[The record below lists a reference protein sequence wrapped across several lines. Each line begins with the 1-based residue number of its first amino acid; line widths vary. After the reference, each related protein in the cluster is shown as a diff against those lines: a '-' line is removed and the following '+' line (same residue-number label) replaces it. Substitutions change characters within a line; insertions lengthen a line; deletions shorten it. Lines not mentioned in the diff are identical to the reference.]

1 MEQKK
6 ITFNRDLNK
15 AMKFAS
21 QKALVENSDFIT
33 PEHLLYGMM
42 TLPQMQDL
50 MWSCNEAFDIDDFL
64 DELDEH
70 IEESTK
76 DDSQGAKP
84 NDICE
89 PSFQLQQVFTDAV
102 RQAIMAE
109 RKAIDMPM
117 AINAILC
124 LENSWAAYLLRKHA
138 NVEDFEIMT
147 GTEIH
152 FHEHSTGVEEDDDQY
167 SNGEGDNPF
176 GLFDD
181 DDEDLLF
188 GDEDDYSSPSHKN
201 DKWKK
206 YVTCINEHL
215 KDKNPLIG
223 REKELDRTI
232 QVLCRKDKN
241 NPLHIGEPGVG
252 KTALVYGVARRIEE
266 GKVPDR
272 LKGCNIYQLDM
283 GTLLAGTRFRGDM
296 EQRLKQIMEG
306 VTSEAHCIIY
316 LDEIHNIVG
325 AGKGAEGGS
334 DVSDLLKPY
343 LDDDRIRVIG
353 ATTYTEYNKNFT
365 RSVGMIRRFQTID
378 VEEPSIDEA
387 IHILKSLKPIYE
399 KYHHVKYDAAAIEY
413 AVTSSAKFI
422 TDRFLPDKAIDL
434 MDEAAAK
441 LRMERDSQ
449 PEELDEITR
458 RLRQLEIEREAIK
471 REGDEAKLD
480 ALNKEI
486 AELQERE
493 KNFRAKWEGEKEVL
507 AKIQQDKQQM
517 EQLKFE
523 AERAEREGD
532 YGRVA
537 EIRYGKLQQLQHD
550 IDAQQEQL
558 RSRQGAEAMVKEEV
572 TPDDIADVVARWTG
586 IPVTR
591 MLQSEREKLLHLE
604 DELHRRVVGQDEA
617 IQAVADAVR
626 RSRAG
631 LQDPK
636 RPIGSFIFLG
646 TTGVGKTEL
655 AKALADYLFNDENM
669 MTRIDMSEYQEKF
682 SVSRLVGAPPGYVG
696 YEEGG
701 QLTEAVRRKPY
712 SVVLFDEI
720 EKAHPDVFNI
730 LLQVLDDGRLTDNKG
745 RTVNFKNTII
755 IMTSNMGSQLIQQK
769 FEAIA
774 RKSADERERII
785 DETKGEVLEMLKK
798 TIRPEFLNR
807 IDDIIM
813 FEPLTQPQIE
823 QIVRLQVNGIE
834 RLLKDQDVHIEVSD
848 AAVKLVAKAG
858 FDPEFGARPV
868 KRALQRLLLNDLSK
882 ALLAGTVDKTRPI
895 RVDVDGD
902 ALRFS
907 NAD

>member
-15 AMKFAS
+15 AMKYAS

-50 MWSCNEAFDIDDFL
+50 MWSCNEAFDLDDFL

-152 FHEHSTGVEEDDDQY
+152 FHERSTGVEEDDDQY
-167 SNGEGDNPF
+167 SNGEGGDNPF

-188 GDEDDYSSPSHKN
+188 GDEDDFSSPSHKN

-215 KDKNPLIG
+215 AEKNPLIG
-223 REKELDRTI
+223 RERELDRTI

-252 KTALVYGVARRIEE
+252 KSALVYGVARRIEE
-266 GKVPDR
+266 DKVPDR

-422 TDRFLPDKAIDL
+422 TDRFLPDKAIDII
-434 MDEAAAK
+434 DEAGAQAE
-441 LRMERDSQ
+441 MEGKKYKKIGKKQ
-449 PEELDEITR
+449 
-458 RLRQLEIEREAIK
+458 
-471 REGDEAKLD
+471 
-480 ALNKEI
+480 I
-486 AELQERE
+486 A
-493 KNFRAKWEGEKEVL
+493 EVL
-507 AKIQQDKQQM
+507 AK
-517 EQLKFE
+517 
-523 AERAEREGD
+523 
-532 YGRVA
+532 VA
-537 EIRYGKLQQLQHD
+537 K
-550 IDAQQEQL
+550 IDALAIKQDDNKNLASLE
-558 RSRQGAEAMVKEEV
+558 SRMK
-572 TPDDIADVVARWTG
+572 DV
-586 IPVTR
+586 IY
-591 MLQSEREKLLHLE
+591 
-604 DELHRRVVGQDEA
+604 GQDRA
-617 IQAVADAVR
+617 IQTVVEAVQL
-626 RSRAG
+626 SKAG
-631 LQDPK
+631 LTDENKPLASLLFVG
-636 RPIGSFIFLG
+636 P
-646 TTGVGKTEL
+646 TGVGKTEVAKML
-655 AKALADYLFNDENM
+655 AQELGVKLVRF
-669 MTRIDMSEYQEKF
+669 DMSEYVEKHT
-682 SVSRLVGAPPGYVG
+682 VAKLIGAPAGYVG
-696 YEEGG
+696 YDDGG
-701 QLTEAVRRKPY
+701 LLTDAVRKSPDC
-712 SVVLFDEI
+712 VLLLDEI
-720 EKAHPDVFNI
+720 EKAHSDIFNI
-730 LLQVLDDGRLTDNKG
+730 LLQVMDYGVLTDSKG
-745 RTVNFKNTII
+745 RKAHFKNVIL
-755 IMTSNMGSQLIQQK
+755 IMTSNAGAQYASQASMGFASTASAGSAMLKQVKHTFKPEFINRLNEIVVFNDMDEQMAKLILGKKLRELNAKLAAKSVSITLSDEAHQHLLKSGYSKEYGAREMDRVIQQQLK
-769 FEAIA
+769 TMLMRGILFG
-774 RKSADERERII
+774 K
-785 DETKGEVLEMLKK
+785 LKK
-798 TIRPEFLNR
+798 GGE
-807 IDDIIM
+807 
-813 FEPLTQPQIE
+813 
-823 QIVRLQVNGIE
+823 
-834 RLLKDQDVHIEVSD
+834 
-848 AAVKLVAKAG
+848 A
-858 FDPEFGARPV
+858 
-868 KRALQRLLLNDLSK
+868 
-882 ALLAGTVDKTRPI
+882 TVDLQNGTLTIKQ
-895 RVDVDGD
+895 
-902 ALRFS
+902 S
-907 NAD
+907 

>member
-50 MWSCNEAFDIDDFL
+50 MWSCNEAFDLDDFL

-147 GTEIH
+147 ATEIH
-152 FHEHSTGVEEDDDQY
+152 FHERSTGVEEDDDQY
-167 SNGEGDNPF
+167 SNGEGDGNPF

-181 DDEDLLF
+181 DDEDLPF
-188 GDEDDYSSPSHKN
+188 GDEDDFSSPSHKN

-215 KDKNPLIG
+215 AEKNPLIG
-223 REKELDRTI
+223 RERELDRTI

-422 TDRFLPDKAIDL
+422 TDRFLPDKAIDII
-434 MDEAAAK
+434 DEAGAQAE
-441 LRMERDSQ
+441 MEGKKYKKIGKKQ
-449 PEELDEITR
+449 
-458 RLRQLEIEREAIK
+458 
-471 REGDEAKLD
+471 
-480 ALNKEI
+480 I
-486 AELQERE
+486 A
-493 KNFRAKWEGEKEVL
+493 EVL
-507 AKIQQDKQQM
+507 AK
-517 EQLKFE
+517 
-523 AERAEREGD
+523 
-532 YGRVA
+532 VA
-537 EIRYGKLQQLQHD
+537 K
-550 IDAQQEQL
+550 IDALAIKQDDNKNLASLE
-558 RSRQGAEAMVKEEV
+558 SRMK
-572 TPDDIADVVARWTG
+572 DV
-586 IPVTR
+586 IY
-591 MLQSEREKLLHLE
+591 
-604 DELHRRVVGQDEA
+604 GQDRA
-617 IQAVADAVR
+617 IQTVVEAVQL
-626 RSRAG
+626 SKAG
-631 LQDPK
+631 LTDENKPLASLLFVG
-636 RPIGSFIFLG
+636 P
-646 TTGVGKTEL
+646 TGVGKTEVAKML
-655 AKALADYLFNDENM
+655 AQELGVKLVRF
-669 MTRIDMSEYQEKF
+669 DMSEYVEKHT
-682 SVSRLVGAPPGYVG
+682 VAKLIGAPAGYVG
-696 YEEGG
+696 YDDGG
-701 QLTEAVRRKPY
+701 LLTDAVRKSPDC
-712 SVVLFDEI
+712 VLLLDEI
-720 EKAHPDVFNI
+720 EKAHSDIFNI
-730 LLQVLDDGRLTDNKG
+730 LLQVMDYGVLTDSKG
-745 RTVNFKNTII
+745 RKAHFKNVIL
-755 IMTSNMGSQLIQQK
+755 IMTSNAGAQYASQASVGFASTATAGSAMLKQVKHTFKPEFINRLNEIVVFNDMDEQMAKLILGKKLRELNAKLAAKSVSITLTDEAHQHLLKSGYSKEYGAREMDRVIQQQLK
-769 FEAIA
+769 TMLM
-774 RKSADERERII
+774 REILFG
-785 DETKGEVLEMLKK
+785 KLKK
-798 TIRPEFLNR
+798 GGE
-807 IDDIIM
+807 
-813 FEPLTQPQIE
+813 
-823 QIVRLQVNGIE
+823 
-834 RLLKDQDVHIEVSD
+834 
-848 AAVKLVAKAG
+848 A
-858 FDPEFGARPV
+858 
-868 KRALQRLLLNDLSK
+868 
-882 ALLAGTVDKTRPI
+882 TVDLQNGTLTIKQ
-895 RVDVDGD
+895 
-902 ALRFS
+902 S
-907 NAD
+907 

>member
-15 AMKFAS
+15 AMKYAS

-50 MWSCNEAFDIDDFL
+50 MWSCNEAFDLDDFL

-215 KDKNPLIG
+215 AEKNPLIG
-223 REKELDRTI
+223 RERELDRTI

-365 RSVGMIRRFQTID
+365 RNVGMIRRFQTID

-422 TDRFLPDKAIDL
+422 TDRFLPDKAIDII
-434 MDEAAAK
+434 DEAGAQAE
-441 LRMERDSQ
+441 MEGKKYKKIGKKQ
-449 PEELDEITR
+449 
-458 RLRQLEIEREAIK
+458 
-471 REGDEAKLD
+471 
-480 ALNKEI
+480 I
-486 AELQERE
+486 A
-493 KNFRAKWEGEKEVL
+493 EVL
-507 AKIQQDKQQM
+507 AK
-517 EQLKFE
+517 
-523 AERAEREGD
+523 
-532 YGRVA
+532 VA
-537 EIRYGKLQQLQHD
+537 K
-550 IDAQQEQL
+550 IDALAIKQDDNKNLASLE
-558 RSRQGAEAMVKEEV
+558 SRMK
-572 TPDDIADVVARWTG
+572 DV
-586 IPVTR
+586 IY
-591 MLQSEREKLLHLE
+591 
-604 DELHRRVVGQDEA
+604 GQDRA
-617 IQAVADAVR
+617 IQTVVEAVQL
-626 RSRAG
+626 SKAG
-631 LQDPK
+631 LTDENKPLASLLFVG
-636 RPIGSFIFLG
+636 P
-646 TTGVGKTEL
+646 TGVGKTEVAKML
-655 AKALADYLFNDENM
+655 AQELGVKLVRF
-669 MTRIDMSEYQEKF
+669 DMSEYVEKHT
-682 SVSRLVGAPPGYVG
+682 VAKLIGAPAGYVG
-696 YEEGG
+696 YDDGG
-701 QLTEAVRRKPY
+701 LLTDAVRKSPDC
-712 SVVLFDEI
+712 VLLLDEI
-720 EKAHPDVFNI
+720 EKAHSDIFNI
-730 LLQVLDDGRLTDNKG
+730 LLQVMDYGVLTDSKG
-745 RTVNFKNTII
+745 RKAHFKNVIL
-755 IMTSNMGSQLIQQK
+755 IMTSNAGAQYASQASVGFASTATAGSAMLKQVKHTFKPEFINRLNEIVVFNDMDEQMAKLILGKKLRELNAKLATKSVSITLTDEAHQHLLKSGYSKEYGAREMDRVIQQQLK
-769 FEAIA
+769 TMLM
-774 RKSADERERII
+774 REILFG
-785 DETKGEVLEMLKK
+785 KLKK
-798 TIRPEFLNR
+798 GGE
-807 IDDIIM
+807 
-813 FEPLTQPQIE
+813 
-823 QIVRLQVNGIE
+823 
-834 RLLKDQDVHIEVSD
+834 
-848 AAVKLVAKAG
+848 A
-858 FDPEFGARPV
+858 
-868 KRALQRLLLNDLSK
+868 
-882 ALLAGTVDKTRPI
+882 TVDLQNGTLTIKQ
-895 RVDVDGD
+895 
-902 ALRFS
+902 S
-907 NAD
+907 

>member
-50 MWSCNEAFDIDDFL
+50 MWSCNEAFDLDDFL

-147 GTEIH
+147 ATEIH
-152 FHEHSTGVEEDDDQY
+152 FHERSTGVEEDDDQY

-188 GDEDDYSSPSHKN
+188 GDEDDFSSPSHKN

-215 KDKNPLIG
+215 AEKNPLIG

-422 TDRFLPDKAIDL
+422 TDRFLPDKAIDII
-434 MDEAAAK
+434 DEAGAQAE
-441 LRMERDSQ
+441 MEGKKYKKIGKKQ
-449 PEELDEITR
+449 
-458 RLRQLEIEREAIK
+458 
-471 REGDEAKLD
+471 
-480 ALNKEI
+480 I
-486 AELQERE
+486 A
-493 KNFRAKWEGEKEVL
+493 EVL
-507 AKIQQDKQQM
+507 AK
-517 EQLKFE
+517 
-523 AERAEREGD
+523 
-532 YGRVA
+532 VA
-537 EIRYGKLQQLQHD
+537 K
-550 IDAQQEQL
+550 IDALAIKQDDNKNLASLE
-558 RSRQGAEAMVKEEV
+558 SRMK
-572 TPDDIADVVARWTG
+572 DV
-586 IPVTR
+586 IY
-591 MLQSEREKLLHLE
+591 
-604 DELHRRVVGQDEA
+604 GQDRA
-617 IQAVADAVR
+617 IQTVVEAVQL
-626 RSRAG
+626 SKAG
-631 LQDPK
+631 LTDENKPLASLLFVG
-636 RPIGSFIFLG
+636 P
-646 TTGVGKTEL
+646 TGVGKTEVAKML
-655 AKALADYLFNDENM
+655 AQELGVKLVRF
-669 MTRIDMSEYQEKF
+669 DMSEYVEKHT
-682 SVSRLVGAPPGYVG
+682 VAKLIGAPAGYVG
-696 YEEGG
+696 YDDGG
-701 QLTEAVRRKPY
+701 LLTDAVRKSPDC
-712 SVVLFDEI
+712 VLLLDEI
-720 EKAHPDVFNI
+720 EKAHSDIFNI
-730 LLQVLDDGRLTDNKG
+730 LLQVMDYGVLTDSKG
-745 RTVNFKNTII
+745 HKAHFKNVIL
-755 IMTSNMGSQLIQQK
+755 IMTSNAGAQCAAQASVGFASAASAGSAMLKQVKHTFKPEFISRLNEIVVFNDMDEQMAKLILGKKLREINAKLAAKSVSITLTDEAHQHLLKSGYSKEYGARDMDRVIQQQLK
-769 FEAIA
+769 TMLM
-774 RKSADERERII
+774 REILFG
-785 DETKGEVLEMLKK
+785 KLKK
-798 TIRPEFLNR
+798 GGE
-807 IDDIIM
+807 
-813 FEPLTQPQIE
+813 
-823 QIVRLQVNGIE
+823 
-834 RLLKDQDVHIEVSD
+834 
-848 AAVKLVAKAG
+848 A
-858 FDPEFGARPV
+858 
-868 KRALQRLLLNDLSK
+868 
-882 ALLAGTVDKTRPI
+882 TVDLQNGTLTIKQ
-895 RVDVDGD
+895 
-902 ALRFS
+902 S
-907 NAD
+907 

>member
-50 MWSCNEAFDIDDFL
+50 MWSCNEAFDLDDFL

-147 GTEIH
+147 ATEIH
-152 FHEHSTGVEEDDDQY
+152 FHERSTGVEEDDDQY

-188 GDEDDYSSPSHKN
+188 GDEDDFSSPSHKN

-215 KDKNPLIG
+215 AEKNPLIG

-422 TDRFLPDKAIDL
+422 TDRFLPDKAIDII
-434 MDEAAAK
+434 DEAGAQAE
-441 LRMERDSQ
+441 MEGKKYKKIGKKQ
-449 PEELDEITR
+449 
-458 RLRQLEIEREAIK
+458 
-471 REGDEAKLD
+471 
-480 ALNKEI
+480 I
-486 AELQERE
+486 A
-493 KNFRAKWEGEKEVL
+493 EVL
-507 AKIQQDKQQM
+507 AK
-517 EQLKFE
+517 
-523 AERAEREGD
+523 
-532 YGRVA
+532 VA
-537 EIRYGKLQQLQHD
+537 K
-550 IDAQQEQL
+550 IDALAIKQDDNKNLASLE
-558 RSRQGAEAMVKEEV
+558 SRMK
-572 TPDDIADVVARWTG
+572 DV
-586 IPVTR
+586 IY
-591 MLQSEREKLLHLE
+591 
-604 DELHRRVVGQDEA
+604 GQDRA
-617 IQAVADAVR
+617 IQTVVEAVQL
-626 RSRAG
+626 SKAG
-631 LQDPK
+631 LTDENKPLASLLFVG
-636 RPIGSFIFLG
+636 P
-646 TTGVGKTEL
+646 TGVGKTEVAKML
-655 AKALADYLFNDENM
+655 AQELGVKLVRF
-669 MTRIDMSEYQEKF
+669 DMSEYVEKHT
-682 SVSRLVGAPPGYVG
+682 VAKLIGAPAGYVG
-696 YEEGG
+696 YDDGG
-701 QLTEAVRRKPY
+701 LLTDAVRKSPDC
-712 SVVLFDEI
+712 VLLLDEI
-720 EKAHPDVFNI
+720 EKAHSDIFNI
-730 LLQVLDDGRLTDNKG
+730 LLQVMDYGVLTDSKG
-745 RTVNFKNTII
+745 RKAHFKNVIL
-755 IMTSNMGSQLIQQK
+755 IMTSNAGAQYASQASVGFASTASAGSAMLKQVKHTFKPEFINRLNEIVVFNDMDEQMAKLILGKKLRELNAKLAAKSVSIALTDEAHQHLLKSGYSKEYGARKMDRVIQQQLK
-769 FEAIA
+769 TMLM
-774 RKSADERERII
+774 REILFG
-785 DETKGEVLEMLKK
+785 KLKK
-798 TIRPEFLNR
+798 GGEATV
-807 IDDIIM
+807 D
-813 FEPLTQPQIE
+813 
-823 QIVRLQVNGIE
+823 LQNGI
-834 RLLKDQDVHIEVSD
+834 LTIKQS
-848 AAVKLVAKAG
+848 
-858 FDPEFGARPV
+858 
-868 KRALQRLLLNDLSK
+868 
-882 ALLAGTVDKTRPI
+882 
-895 RVDVDGD
+895 
-902 ALRFS
+902 
-907 NAD
+907 

>member
-15 AMKFAS
+15 AMKYAS

-50 MWSCNEAFDIDDFL
+50 MWSCNEAFDLDDFL

-147 GTEIH
+147 ATEIH
-152 FHEHSTGVEEDDDQY
+152 FHERSTGVEEDDDQY

-188 GDEDDYSSPSHKN
+188 GDEDDFSSPSHKN

-215 KDKNPLIG
+215 AEKNPLIG

-422 TDRFLPDKAIDL
+422 TDRFLPDKAIDII
-434 MDEAAAK
+434 DEAGAQAE
-441 LRMERDSQ
+441 MEGKKYKKIGKKQ
-449 PEELDEITR
+449 
-458 RLRQLEIEREAIK
+458 
-471 REGDEAKLD
+471 
-480 ALNKEI
+480 I
-486 AELQERE
+486 A
-493 KNFRAKWEGEKEVL
+493 EVL
-507 AKIQQDKQQM
+507 AK
-517 EQLKFE
+517 
-523 AERAEREGD
+523 
-532 YGRVA
+532 VA
-537 EIRYGKLQQLQHD
+537 K
-550 IDAQQEQL
+550 IDALAIKQDDNKNLASLE
-558 RSRQGAEAMVKEEV
+558 SRMK
-572 TPDDIADVVARWTG
+572 DV
-586 IPVTR
+586 IY
-591 MLQSEREKLLHLE
+591 
-604 DELHRRVVGQDEA
+604 GQDRA
-617 IQAVADAVR
+617 IQTVVEAVQL
-626 RSRAG
+626 SKAG
-631 LQDPK
+631 LTDENKPLASLLFVG
-636 RPIGSFIFLG
+636 P
-646 TTGVGKTEL
+646 TGVGKTEVAKML
-655 AKALADYLFNDENM
+655 AQELGVKLVRF
-669 MTRIDMSEYQEKF
+669 DMSEYVEKHT
-682 SVSRLVGAPPGYVG
+682 VAKLIGAPAGYVG
-696 YEEGG
+696 YDDGG
-701 QLTEAVRRKPY
+701 LLTDAVRKSPDC
-712 SVVLFDEI
+712 VLLLDEI
-720 EKAHPDVFNI
+720 EKAHSDIFNI
-730 LLQVLDDGRLTDNKG
+730 LLQVMDYGVLTDSKG
-745 RTVNFKNTII
+745 RKAHFKNVIL
-755 IMTSNMGSQLIQQK
+755 IMTSNAGAQYASQATVGFASTATAGSAMLKQVKHTFKPEFINRLNEIVVFNDMDEQMAKLILGKKLRELNAKLAAKSVSITLTDEAHQHLLKSGYSKEYGAREMDRVIQQQLK
-769 FEAIA
+769 TMLM
-774 RKSADERERII
+774 REILFG
-785 DETKGEVLEMLKK
+785 KLKK
-798 TIRPEFLNR
+798 GGE
-807 IDDIIM
+807 
-813 FEPLTQPQIE
+813 
-823 QIVRLQVNGIE
+823 
-834 RLLKDQDVHIEVSD
+834 
-848 AAVKLVAKAG
+848 A
-858 FDPEFGARPV
+858 
-868 KRALQRLLLNDLSK
+868 
-882 ALLAGTVDKTRPI
+882 TVDLQNGTLTIKQ
-895 RVDVDGD
+895 
-902 ALRFS
+902 S
-907 NAD
+907 

>member
-50 MWSCNEAFDIDDFL
+50 MWSCNEAFDLDDFL

-152 FHEHSTGVEEDDDQY
+152 FHERSTGVEEDDDQY

-188 GDEDDYSSPSHKN
+188 GDEDDFSSPSHKN

-215 KDKNPLIG
+215 AEKNPLIG

-252 KTALVYGVARRIEE
+252 KTALAYGVARRIEE

-422 TDRFLPDKAIDL
+422 TDRFLPDKAIDII
-434 MDEAAAK
+434 DEAGAQAE
-441 LRMERDSQ
+441 MEGKKYKKIGKKQ
-449 PEELDEITR
+449 
-458 RLRQLEIEREAIK
+458 
-471 REGDEAKLD
+471 
-480 ALNKEI
+480 I
-486 AELQERE
+486 A
-493 KNFRAKWEGEKEVL
+493 EVL
-507 AKIQQDKQQM
+507 AK
-517 EQLKFE
+517 
-523 AERAEREGD
+523 
-532 YGRVA
+532 VA
-537 EIRYGKLQQLQHD
+537 K
-550 IDAQQEQL
+550 IDALAIKQDDNKNLASLE
-558 RSRQGAEAMVKEEV
+558 SRMK
-572 TPDDIADVVARWTG
+572 DV
-586 IPVTR
+586 IY
-591 MLQSEREKLLHLE
+591 
-604 DELHRRVVGQDEA
+604 GQDRA
-617 IQAVADAVR
+617 IQTVVEAVQL
-626 RSRAG
+626 SKAG
-631 LQDPK
+631 LTDENKPLASLLFVG
-636 RPIGSFIFLG
+636 P
-646 TTGVGKTEL
+646 TGVGKTEVAKML
-655 AKALADYLFNDENM
+655 AQELGVKLVRF
-669 MTRIDMSEYQEKF
+669 DMSEYVEKHT
-682 SVSRLVGAPPGYVG
+682 VAKLIGAPAGYVG
-696 YEEGG
+696 YDDGG
-701 QLTEAVRRKPY
+701 LLTDAVRKSPDC
-712 SVVLFDEI
+712 VLLLDEI
-720 EKAHPDVFNI
+720 EKAHSDIFNI
-730 LLQVLDDGRLTDNKG
+730 LLQVMDYGVLTDSKG
-745 RTVNFKNTII
+745 RKAHFKNVIL
-755 IMTSNMGSQLIQQK
+755 IMTSNAGAQYASQASVGFASTATAGSAMLKQVKHTFKPEFINRLNEIVVFNDMDEQMAKLILGKKLRELNAKLAAKSVSITLTDEAHQHLLKSGYSKEYGAREMDRVIQQQLK
-769 FEAIA
+769 TMLM
-774 RKSADERERII
+774 REILFG
-785 DETKGEVLEMLKK
+785 KLKK
-798 TIRPEFLNR
+798 GGE
-807 IDDIIM
+807 
-813 FEPLTQPQIE
+813 
-823 QIVRLQVNGIE
+823 
-834 RLLKDQDVHIEVSD
+834 
-848 AAVKLVAKAG
+848 A
-858 FDPEFGARPV
+858 
-868 KRALQRLLLNDLSK
+868 
-882 ALLAGTVDKTRPI
+882 TVDLQNGTLTIKQ
-895 RVDVDGD
+895 
-902 ALRFS
+902 S
-907 NAD
+907 

>member
-152 FHEHSTGVEEDDDQY
+152 FHERSTGVEEDDDQY

-215 KDKNPLIG
+215 AEKNPLIG

-422 TDRFLPDKAIDL
+422 TDRFLPDKAIDII
-434 MDEAAAK
+434 DEAGAQAE
-441 LRMERDSQ
+441 MEGKKYKKIGKKQ
-449 PEELDEITR
+449 
-458 RLRQLEIEREAIK
+458 
-471 REGDEAKLD
+471 
-480 ALNKEI
+480 I
-486 AELQERE
+486 A
-493 KNFRAKWEGEKEVL
+493 EVL
-507 AKIQQDKQQM
+507 AK
-517 EQLKFE
+517 
-523 AERAEREGD
+523 
-532 YGRVA
+532 VA
-537 EIRYGKLQQLQHD
+537 K
-550 IDAQQEQL
+550 IDALAIKQDDNKNLASLE
-558 RSRQGAEAMVKEEV
+558 SRMK
-572 TPDDIADVVARWTG
+572 DV
-586 IPVTR
+586 IY
-591 MLQSEREKLLHLE
+591 
-604 DELHRRVVGQDEA
+604 GQDRA
-617 IQAVADAVR
+617 IQTVVEAVQL
-626 RSRAG
+626 SKAG
-631 LQDPK
+631 LTDENKPLASLLFVG
-636 RPIGSFIFLG
+636 P
-646 TTGVGKTEL
+646 TGVGKTEVAKML
-655 AKALADYLFNDENM
+655 AQELGVKLVRF
-669 MTRIDMSEYQEKF
+669 DMSEYVEKHT
-682 SVSRLVGAPPGYVG
+682 VAKLIGAPAGYVG
-696 YEEGG
+696 YDDGG
-701 QLTEAVRRKPY
+701 LLTDAVRKSPDC
-712 SVVLFDEI
+712 VLLLDEI
-720 EKAHPDVFNI
+720 EKAHSDIFNI
-730 LLQVLDDGRLTDNKG
+730 LLQVMDYGVLTDSKG
-745 RTVNFKNTII
+745 RKAHFKNVIL
-755 IMTSNMGSQLIQQK
+755 IMTSNAGAQYASQASVGFASTATAGSAMLKQVKHTFKPEFINRLNEIVVFNDMDEQMAKLILGKKLRELNAKLAAKSVSITLTDEAHQHLLKSGYSKEYGAREMDRVIQQQLK
-769 FEAIA
+769 TMLM
-774 RKSADERERII
+774 REILFG
-785 DETKGEVLEMLKK
+785 KLKK
-798 TIRPEFLNR
+798 GGE
-807 IDDIIM
+807 
-813 FEPLTQPQIE
+813 
-823 QIVRLQVNGIE
+823 
-834 RLLKDQDVHIEVSD
+834 
-848 AAVKLVAKAG
+848 A
-858 FDPEFGARPV
+858 
-868 KRALQRLLLNDLSK
+868 
-882 ALLAGTVDKTRPI
+882 TVDLQNGTLTIKQ
-895 RVDVDGD
+895 
-902 ALRFS
+902 S
-907 NAD
+907 

>member
-50 MWSCNEAFDIDDFL
+50 MWSCNEAFDLDDFL

-152 FHEHSTGVEEDDDQY
+152 FHERSTGVEEDDDQY

-188 GDEDDYSSPSHKN
+188 GDEDDFSSPSHKN

-215 KDKNPLIG
+215 AEKNPLIG

-272 LKGCNIYQLDM
+272 LKGCKIYQLDM

-422 TDRFLPDKAIDL
+422 TDRFLPDKAIDII
-434 MDEAAAK
+434 DEAGAQAE
-441 LRMERDSQ
+441 MEGKKYKKIGKKQ
-449 PEELDEITR
+449 
-458 RLRQLEIEREAIK
+458 
-471 REGDEAKLD
+471 
-480 ALNKEI
+480 I
-486 AELQERE
+486 A
-493 KNFRAKWEGEKEVL
+493 EVL
-507 AKIQQDKQQM
+507 AK
-517 EQLKFE
+517 
-523 AERAEREGD
+523 
-532 YGRVA
+532 VA
-537 EIRYGKLQQLQHD
+537 K
-550 IDAQQEQL
+550 IDALAIKQDDNKNLASLE
-558 RSRQGAEAMVKEEV
+558 SRMKSV
-572 TPDDIADVVARWTG
+572 IY
-586 IPVTR
+586 
-591 MLQSEREKLLHLE
+591 
-604 DELHRRVVGQDEA
+604 GQDRA
-617 IQAVADAVR
+617 IQTVVEAVQL
-626 RSRAG
+626 SKAG
-631 LQDPK
+631 LTDENKPLASLLFVG
-636 RPIGSFIFLG
+636 P
-646 TTGVGKTEL
+646 TGVGKTEVAKML
-655 AKALADYLFNDENM
+655 AQELGVKLVRF
-669 MTRIDMSEYQEKF
+669 DMSEYVEKHT
-682 SVSRLVGAPPGYVG
+682 VAKLIGAPAGYVG
-696 YEEGG
+696 YDDGG
-701 QLTEAVRRKPY
+701 LLTDAVRKSPDC
-712 SVVLFDEI
+712 VLLLDEI
-720 EKAHPDVFNI
+720 EKAHSDIFNI
-730 LLQVLDDGRLTDNKG
+730 LLQVMDYGVLTDSKG
-745 RTVNFKNTII
+745 RKAHFKNVIL
-755 IMTSNMGSQLIQQK
+755 IMTSNAGAQYASQASVGFASTATAGSAMLKQVKHTFKPEFINRLNEIVVFNDMDEQMAKLILGKKLRELNAKLAAKSVSITLTDEAHQHLLKSGYSKEYGAREMDRVIQQQLK
-769 FEAIA
+769 TMLM
-774 RKSADERERII
+774 REILFG
-785 DETKGEVLEMLKK
+785 KLKK
-798 TIRPEFLNR
+798 GGE
-807 IDDIIM
+807 
-813 FEPLTQPQIE
+813 
-823 QIVRLQVNGIE
+823 
-834 RLLKDQDVHIEVSD
+834 
-848 AAVKLVAKAG
+848 A
-858 FDPEFGARPV
+858 
-868 KRALQRLLLNDLSK
+868 
-882 ALLAGTVDKTRPI
+882 TVDLQNGTLTIKQ
-895 RVDVDGD
+895 
-902 ALRFS
+902 S
-907 NAD
+907 

>member
-50 MWSCNEAFDIDDFL
+50 MWSCNEAFDLDEFL

-124 LENSWAAYLLRKHA
+124 LDNSWAAYLLRKHA

-147 GTEIH
+147 ATEIH
-152 FHEHSTGVEEDDDQY
+152 FHERSTGVEGDDDQY

-181 DDEDLLF
+181 DDEDLPF

-215 KDKNPLIG
+215 AEKNPLIG
-223 REKELDRTI
+223 RERELDRTI

-266 GKVPDR
+266 DKVPDR
-272 LKGCNIYQLDM
+272 LKGCKIYQLDM

-422 TDRFLPDKAIDL
+422 TDRFLPDKAIDII
-434 MDEAAAK
+434 DEAGAQAE
-441 LRMERDSQ
+441 MEGKKYKKIGKKQ
-449 PEELDEITR
+449 
-458 RLRQLEIEREAIK
+458 
-471 REGDEAKLD
+471 
-480 ALNKEI
+480 I
-486 AELQERE
+486 A
-493 KNFRAKWEGEKEVL
+493 EVL
-507 AKIQQDKQQM
+507 AK
-517 EQLKFE
+517 
-523 AERAEREGD
+523 
-532 YGRVA
+532 VA
-537 EIRYGKLQQLQHD
+537 K
-550 IDAQQEQL
+550 IDALAIKQDDNKNLASLE
-558 RSRQGAEAMVKEEV
+558 SRMK
-572 TPDDIADVVARWTG
+572 DV
-586 IPVTR
+586 IY
-591 MLQSEREKLLHLE
+591 
-604 DELHRRVVGQDEA
+604 GQDRA
-617 IQAVADAVR
+617 IQTVVEAVQL
-626 RSRAG
+626 SKAG
-631 LQDPK
+631 LTDENKPLASLLFVG
-636 RPIGSFIFLG
+636 P
-646 TTGVGKTEL
+646 TGVGKTEVAKTL
-655 AKALADYLFNDENM
+655 AQELGVKLVRF
-669 MTRIDMSEYQEKF
+669 DMSEYVEKHT
-682 SVSRLVGAPPGYVG
+682 VAKLIGAPAGYVG
-696 YEEGG
+696 YDDGG
-701 QLTEAVRRKPY
+701 LLTDAVRKSPDC
-712 SVVLFDEI
+712 VLLLDEI
-720 EKAHPDVFNI
+720 EKAHSDIFNI
-730 LLQVLDDGRLTDNKG
+730 LLQVMDYGVLTDSKG
-745 RTVNFKNTII
+745 RKAHFKNVIL
-755 IMTSNMGSQLIQQK
+755 IMTSNAGAQYASQASVGFASTATAGSAMLKQVKQTFKPEFINRLNEIVVFNDMDEQMAKLILGKKLRELNAKLAAKSVSITLTDEAHQHLLKSGYSKEYGAREMDRVIQQQLK
-769 FEAIA
+769 TMLM
-774 RKSADERERII
+774 REILFG
-785 DETKGEVLEMLKK
+785 KLKK
-798 TIRPEFLNR
+798 GGE
-807 IDDIIM
+807 
-813 FEPLTQPQIE
+813 
-823 QIVRLQVNGIE
+823 
-834 RLLKDQDVHIEVSD
+834 
-848 AAVKLVAKAG
+848 A
-858 FDPEFGARPV
+858 
-868 KRALQRLLLNDLSK
+868 
-882 ALLAGTVDKTRPI
+882 TVDLQNGTLTIKQ
-895 RVDVDGD
+895 
-902 ALRFS
+902 S
-907 NAD
+907 

>member
-50 MWSCNEAFDIDDFL
+50 MWSCNEAFDLDDFL

-147 GTEIH
+147 ATEIH
-152 FHEHSTGVEEDDDQY
+152 FHERSTGVEEDDDQY

-188 GDEDDYSSPSHKN
+188 GDEDDYSSPSRKN

-215 KDKNPLIG
+215 AEKNPLIG

-422 TDRFLPDKAIDL
+422 TDRFLPDKAIDII
-434 MDEAAAK
+434 DEAGAQAE
-441 LRMERDSQ
+441 MEGKKYKKIGKKQ
-449 PEELDEITR
+449 
-458 RLRQLEIEREAIK
+458 
-471 REGDEAKLD
+471 
-480 ALNKEI
+480 I
-486 AELQERE
+486 A
-493 KNFRAKWEGEKEVL
+493 EVL
-507 AKIQQDKQQM
+507 AK
-517 EQLKFE
+517 
-523 AERAEREGD
+523 
-532 YGRVA
+532 VA
-537 EIRYGKLQQLQHD
+537 K
-550 IDAQQEQL
+550 IDALAIKQDDNKNLASLE
-558 RSRQGAEAMVKEEV
+558 SRMK
-572 TPDDIADVVARWTG
+572 DV
-586 IPVTR
+586 IY
-591 MLQSEREKLLHLE
+591 
-604 DELHRRVVGQDEA
+604 GQDRA
-617 IQAVADAVR
+617 IQTVVEAVQL
-626 RSRAG
+626 SKAG
-631 LQDPK
+631 LTDENKPLASLLFVG
-636 RPIGSFIFLG
+636 P
-646 TTGVGKTEL
+646 TGVGKTEVAKML
-655 AKALADYLFNDENM
+655 AQELGVKLVRF
-669 MTRIDMSEYQEKF
+669 DMSEYVEKHT
-682 SVSRLVGAPPGYVG
+682 VAKLIGAPAGYVG
-696 YEEGG
+696 YDDGG
-701 QLTEAVRRKPY
+701 LLTDAVRKSPDC
-712 SVVLFDEI
+712 VLLLDEI
-720 EKAHPDVFNI
+720 EKAHSDIFNI
-730 LLQVLDDGRLTDNKG
+730 LLQVMDYGVLTDSKG
-745 RTVNFKNTII
+745 RKAHFKNVIL
-755 IMTSNMGSQLIQQK
+755 IMTSNAGAQYASQASMGFASTATAGSAMLKQVKHTFKPEFINRLNEIVVFNDMDEQMAKLILGKKLRELNAKLAAKSVSIALTDEAHQHLLKSGYSKEYGAREMDRVIQQQLK
-769 FEAIA
+769 TMLM
-774 RKSADERERII
+774 REILFG
-785 DETKGEVLEMLKK
+785 KLKK
-798 TIRPEFLNR
+798 GGE
-807 IDDIIM
+807 
-813 FEPLTQPQIE
+813 
-823 QIVRLQVNGIE
+823 
-834 RLLKDQDVHIEVSD
+834 
-848 AAVKLVAKAG
+848 A
-858 FDPEFGARPV
+858 
-868 KRALQRLLLNDLSK
+868 
-882 ALLAGTVDKTRPI
+882 TVDLQNGTLTIKQ
-895 RVDVDGD
+895 
-902 ALRFS
+902 S
-907 NAD
+907 

>member
-50 MWSCNEAFDIDDFL
+50 MWSCNEAFDLDDFL

-152 FHEHSTGVEEDDDQY
+152 FHERSTGVEEDDQY

-188 GDEDDYSSPSHKN
+188 GDEDDFSSPSHKN

-215 KDKNPLIG
+215 AEKNPLIG
-223 REKELDRTI
+223 RERELDRTI

-399 KYHHVKYDAAAIEY
+399 KYHHVKYDDAAIEY

-422 TDRFLPDKAIDL
+422 TDRFLPDKAIDII
-434 MDEAAAK
+434 DEAGAQAE
-441 LRMERDSQ
+441 MEGKKYKKIGKKQ
-449 PEELDEITR
+449 
-458 RLRQLEIEREAIK
+458 
-471 REGDEAKLD
+471 
-480 ALNKEI
+480 I
-486 AELQERE
+486 A
-493 KNFRAKWEGEKEVL
+493 EVL
-507 AKIQQDKQQM
+507 AK
-517 EQLKFE
+517 
-523 AERAEREGD
+523 
-532 YGRVA
+532 VA
-537 EIRYGKLQQLQHD
+537 K
-550 IDAQQEQL
+550 IDALAIKQDDNKNLASLE
-558 RSRQGAEAMVKEEV
+558 SRMKSV
-572 TPDDIADVVARWTG
+572 IY
-586 IPVTR
+586 
-591 MLQSEREKLLHLE
+591 
-604 DELHRRVVGQDEA
+604 GQDRA
-617 IQAVADAVR
+617 IQTVVEAVQL
-626 RSRAG
+626 SKAG
-631 LQDPK
+631 LTDENKPLASLLFVG
-636 RPIGSFIFLG
+636 P
-646 TTGVGKTEL
+646 TGVGKTEVAKML
-655 AKALADYLFNDENM
+655 AQELGVKLVRF
-669 MTRIDMSEYQEKF
+669 DMSEYVEKHT
-682 SVSRLVGAPPGYVG
+682 VAKLIGAPAGYVG
-696 YEEGG
+696 YDDGG
-701 QLTEAVRRKPY
+701 LLTDAVRKSPDC
-712 SVVLFDEI
+712 VLLLDEI
-720 EKAHPDVFNI
+720 EKAHSDIFNI
-730 LLQVLDDGRLTDNKG
+730 LLQVMDYGVLTDSKG
-745 RTVNFKNTII
+745 RKAHFKNVIL
-755 IMTSNMGSQLIQQK
+755 IMTSNAGAQYASQASLGFASTATAGSAMLKQVKHTFKPEFINRLNEIVVFNDMDEQMAKLILGKKLRELNAKLAAKSVSITLTDEAHQHLLKSGYSKEYGAREMDRVIQQQLK
-769 FEAIA
+769 TMLM
-774 RKSADERERII
+774 REILFG
-785 DETKGEVLEMLKK
+785 KLKK
-798 TIRPEFLNR
+798 GGE
-807 IDDIIM
+807 
-813 FEPLTQPQIE
+813 
-823 QIVRLQVNGIE
+823 
-834 RLLKDQDVHIEVSD
+834 
-848 AAVKLVAKAG
+848 A
-858 FDPEFGARPV
+858 
-868 KRALQRLLLNDLSK
+868 
-882 ALLAGTVDKTRPI
+882 TVDLKNGTLTI
-895 RVDVDGD
+895 KQ
-902 ALRFS
+902 S
-907 NAD
+907 

>member
-15 AMKFAS
+15 AMKYAS

-50 MWSCNEAFDIDDFL
+50 MWSCNEAFDLDEFL

-152 FHEHSTGVEEDDDQY
+152 FHERSTGVEEDDDQY

-188 GDEDDYSSPSHKN
+188 GDEDDFSSPSHKN

-215 KDKNPLIG
+215 AEKNPLIG

-399 KYHHVKYDAAAIEY
+399 KYHHVKYDDAAIEY

-422 TDRFLPDKAIDL
+422 TDRFLPDKAIDII
-434 MDEAAAK
+434 DEAGAQAE
-441 LRMERDSQ
+441 MEGKKYKKIGKKQ
-449 PEELDEITR
+449 
-458 RLRQLEIEREAIK
+458 
-471 REGDEAKLD
+471 
-480 ALNKEI
+480 I
-486 AELQERE
+486 A
-493 KNFRAKWEGEKEVL
+493 EVL
-507 AKIQQDKQQM
+507 AK
-517 EQLKFE
+517 
-523 AERAEREGD
+523 
-532 YGRVA
+532 VA
-537 EIRYGKLQQLQHD
+537 K
-550 IDAQQEQL
+550 IDALAIKQDDNKNLASLE
-558 RSRQGAEAMVKEEV
+558 SRMK
-572 TPDDIADVVARWTG
+572 DV
-586 IPVTR
+586 IY
-591 MLQSEREKLLHLE
+591 
-604 DELHRRVVGQDEA
+604 GQDRA
-617 IQAVADAVR
+617 IQTVVEAVQL
-626 RSRAG
+626 SKAG
-631 LQDPK
+631 LTDENKPLASLLFVG
-636 RPIGSFIFLG
+636 P
-646 TTGVGKTEL
+646 TGVGKTEVAKML
-655 AKALADYLFNDENM
+655 AQELGVKLVRF
-669 MTRIDMSEYQEKF
+669 DMSEYVEKHT
-682 SVSRLVGAPPGYVG
+682 VAKLIGAPAGYVG
-696 YEEGG
+696 YDDGG
-701 QLTEAVRRKPY
+701 LLTDAVRKSPDC
-712 SVVLFDEI
+712 VLLLDEI
-720 EKAHPDVFNI
+720 EKAHSDIFNI
-730 LLQVLDDGRLTDNKG
+730 LLQVMDYGVLTDSKG
-745 RTVNFKNTII
+745 RKAHFKNVIL
-755 IMTSNMGSQLIQQK
+755 IMTSNAGAQYASQASVGFASTATAGSAMLKQVKHTFKPEFINRLNEIVVFNDMDEQMAKLILGKKLRELNAKLAAKSVSITLTDEAHQHLLKNGYSKEYGAREMDRVIQQQLK
-769 FEAIA
+769 TMLM
-774 RKSADERERII
+774 REILFG
-785 DETKGEVLEMLKK
+785 KLKK
-798 TIRPEFLNR
+798 GGE
-807 IDDIIM
+807 
-813 FEPLTQPQIE
+813 
-823 QIVRLQVNGIE
+823 
-834 RLLKDQDVHIEVSD
+834 
-848 AAVKLVAKAG
+848 A
-858 FDPEFGARPV
+858 
-868 KRALQRLLLNDLSK
+868 
-882 ALLAGTVDKTRPI
+882 TVDLKNGTLTI
-895 RVDVDGD
+895 KQ
-902 ALRFS
+902 S
-907 NAD
+907 

>member
-50 MWSCNEAFDIDDFL
+50 MWSCNEAFDLDDFL

-152 FHEHSTGVEEDDDQY
+152 FHERSTGVEEDDDQY

-188 GDEDDYSSPSHKN
+188 GDEDDFSSPSHKN

-215 KDKNPLIG
+215 AEKNPLIG
-223 REKELDRTI
+223 RERELDRTI

-422 TDRFLPDKAIDL
+422 TDRFLPDKAIDII
-434 MDEAAAK
+434 DEAGAQAE
-441 LRMERDSQ
+441 MEGKKYKKIGKKQ
-449 PEELDEITR
+449 
-458 RLRQLEIEREAIK
+458 
-471 REGDEAKLD
+471 
-480 ALNKEI
+480 I
-486 AELQERE
+486 A
-493 KNFRAKWEGEKEVL
+493 EVL
-507 AKIQQDKQQM
+507 AK
-517 EQLKFE
+517 
-523 AERAEREGD
+523 
-532 YGRVA
+532 VA
-537 EIRYGKLQQLQHD
+537 K
-550 IDAQQEQL
+550 IDALAIKQDDNKNLASLE
-558 RSRQGAEAMVKEEV
+558 SRMK
-572 TPDDIADVVARWTG
+572 DV
-586 IPVTR
+586 IY
-591 MLQSEREKLLHLE
+591 
-604 DELHRRVVGQDEA
+604 GQDRA
-617 IQAVADAVR
+617 IQTVVEAVQL
-626 RSRAG
+626 SKAG
-631 LQDPK
+631 LTDENKPLASLLFVG
-636 RPIGSFIFLG
+636 P
-646 TTGVGKTEL
+646 TGVGKTEVAKML
-655 AKALADYLFNDENM
+655 AQELGVKLVRF
-669 MTRIDMSEYQEKF
+669 DMSEYVEKHT
-682 SVSRLVGAPPGYVG
+682 VAKLIGAPAGYVG
-696 YEEGG
+696 YDDGG
-701 QLTEAVRRKPY
+701 LLTDAVRKSPDC
-712 SVVLFDEI
+712 VLLLDEI
-720 EKAHPDVFNI
+720 EKAHSDIFNI
-730 LLQVLDDGRLTDNKG
+730 LLQVMDYGVLTDSKG
-745 RTVNFKNTII
+745 RKAHFKNVIL
-755 IMTSNMGSQLIQQK
+755 IMTSNAGAQYASQASMGFASTATAGSAMLKQVKHTFKPEFINRLNEIVVFNDMDEQMAKLILGKKLRELNAKLAAKSVSIALTDEAHQHLLKSGYSKEYGAREMDRVIQQQLK
-769 FEAIA
+769 TMLM
-774 RKSADERERII
+774 REILFG
-785 DETKGEVLEMLKK
+785 KLKK
-798 TIRPEFLNR
+798 GGE
-807 IDDIIM
+807 
-813 FEPLTQPQIE
+813 
-823 QIVRLQVNGIE
+823 
-834 RLLKDQDVHIEVSD
+834 
-848 AAVKLVAKAG
+848 A
-858 FDPEFGARPV
+858 
-868 KRALQRLLLNDLSK
+868 
-882 ALLAGTVDKTRPI
+882 TVDLQNGTLTIKQ
-895 RVDVDGD
+895 
-902 ALRFS
+902 S
-907 NAD
+907 

>member
-15 AMKFAS
+15 AMKYAS

-50 MWSCNEAFDIDDFL
+50 MWSCNEAFDLDDFL

-147 GTEIH
+147 ATEIH
-152 FHEHSTGVEEDDDQY
+152 FHERSTGVEEDDDQY

-188 GDEDDYSSPSHKN
+188 SDEDDFSSPSHKN

-215 KDKNPLIG
+215 AEKNPLIG

-422 TDRFLPDKAIDL
+422 TDRFLPDKAIDII
-434 MDEAAAK
+434 DEAGAQAE
-441 LRMERDSQ
+441 MEGKKYKKIGKKQ
-449 PEELDEITR
+449 
-458 RLRQLEIEREAIK
+458 
-471 REGDEAKLD
+471 
-480 ALNKEI
+480 I
-486 AELQERE
+486 A
-493 KNFRAKWEGEKEVL
+493 EVL
-507 AKIQQDKQQM
+507 AK
-517 EQLKFE
+517 
-523 AERAEREGD
+523 
-532 YGRVA
+532 VA
-537 EIRYGKLQQLQHD
+537 K
-550 IDAQQEQL
+550 IDALAIKQDDNKNLASLE
-558 RSRQGAEAMVKEEV
+558 SRMK
-572 TPDDIADVVARWTG
+572 DV
-586 IPVTR
+586 IY
-591 MLQSEREKLLHLE
+591 
-604 DELHRRVVGQDEA
+604 GQDRA
-617 IQAVADAVR
+617 IQTVVEAVQL
-626 RSRAG
+626 SKAG
-631 LQDPK
+631 LTDENKPLASLLFVG
-636 RPIGSFIFLG
+636 P
-646 TTGVGKTEL
+646 TGVGKTEVAKML
-655 AKALADYLFNDENM
+655 AQELGVKLVRF
-669 MTRIDMSEYQEKF
+669 DMSEYVEKHT
-682 SVSRLVGAPPGYVG
+682 VAKLIGAPAGYVG
-696 YEEGG
+696 YDDGG
-701 QLTEAVRRKPY
+701 LLTDAVRKSPDC
-712 SVVLFDEI
+712 VLLLDEI
-720 EKAHPDVFNI
+720 EKAHSDIFNI
-730 LLQVLDDGRLTDNKG
+730 LLQVMDYGVLTDSKG
-745 RTVNFKNTII
+745 RKAHFKNVIL
-755 IMTSNMGSQLIQQK
+755 IMTSNAGAQYASQATVGFASTATAGSAMLKQVKHTFKPEFINRLNEIVVFNDMDEQMAKLILGKKLRELNAKLAAKSVSIALTDEAHQHLLKSGYSKEYGAREMDRVIQQQLK
-769 FEAIA
+769 TMLM
-774 RKSADERERII
+774 REILFG
-785 DETKGEVLEMLKK
+785 KLKK
-798 TIRPEFLNR
+798 GGE
-807 IDDIIM
+807 
-813 FEPLTQPQIE
+813 
-823 QIVRLQVNGIE
+823 
-834 RLLKDQDVHIEVSD
+834 
-848 AAVKLVAKAG
+848 A
-858 FDPEFGARPV
+858 
-868 KRALQRLLLNDLSK
+868 
-882 ALLAGTVDKTRPI
+882 TVDLQNGTLTIKQ
-895 RVDVDGD
+895 
-902 ALRFS
+902 S
-907 NAD
+907 

>member
-50 MWSCNEAFDIDDFL
+50 MWSCNEAFDLDDFL

-152 FHEHSTGVEEDDDQY
+152 FHERSTGVEEDDQY

-188 GDEDDYSSPSHKN
+188 GDEDDFSSPSHKN

-215 KDKNPLIG
+215 AEKNPLIG
-223 REKELDRTI
+223 RERELDRTI

-272 LKGCNIYQLDM
+272 LKGCKIYQLDM

-378 VEEPSIDEA
+378 VEEPSIDKA
-387 IHILKSLKPIYE
+387 IHILKSLKSIYE

-422 TDRFLPDKAIDL
+422 TDRFLPDKAIDII
-434 MDEAAAK
+434 DEAGAQAE
-441 LRMERDSQ
+441 MEGKKYKKIGKKQIS
-449 PEELDEITR
+449 
-458 RLRQLEIEREAIK
+458 
-471 REGDEAKLD
+471 
-480 ALNKEI
+480 
-486 AELQERE
+486 
-493 KNFRAKWEGEKEVL
+493 EVL
-507 AKIQQDKQQM
+507 AK
-517 EQLKFE
+517 
-523 AERAEREGD
+523 
-532 YGRVA
+532 VA
-537 EIRYGKLQQLQHD
+537 K
-550 IDAQQEQL
+550 IDALAIKQDDNKNLASLE
-558 RSRQGAEAMVKEEV
+558 SRMK
-572 TPDDIADVVARWTG
+572 DV
-586 IPVTR
+586 IY
-591 MLQSEREKLLHLE
+591 
-604 DELHRRVVGQDEA
+604 GQDRA
-617 IQAVADAVR
+617 IQTVVEAVQL
-626 RSRAG
+626 SKAG
-631 LQDPK
+631 LTDENKPLASLLFVG
-636 RPIGSFIFLG
+636 P
-646 TTGVGKTEL
+646 TGVGKTEVAKML
-655 AKALADYLFNDENM
+655 AQELGVKLVRF
-669 MTRIDMSEYQEKF
+669 DMSEYVEKHT
-682 SVSRLVGAPPGYVG
+682 VAKLIGAPAGYVG
-696 YEEGG
+696 YDDGG
-701 QLTEAVRRKPY
+701 LLTDAVRKSPDC
-712 SVVLFDEI
+712 VLLLDEI
-720 EKAHPDVFNI
+720 EKAHSDIFNI
-730 LLQVLDDGRLTDNKG
+730 LLQVMDYGVLTDSKG
-745 RTVNFKNTII
+745 RKAHFKNVIL
-755 IMTSNMGSQLIQQK
+755 IMTSNAGAQYASQASMGFASTATAGSAMLKQVKHTFKPEFINRLNEIVVFNDMDEQMAKLILGKKLRELNAKLAAKSVSITLTDEAHQHLLKSGYSKEYGAREMDRVIQQQLK
-769 FEAIA
+769 TMLM
-774 RKSADERERII
+774 REILFG
-785 DETKGEVLEMLKK
+785 KLKK
-798 TIRPEFLNR
+798 GGEATV
-807 IDDIIM
+807 D
-813 FEPLTQPQIE
+813 
-823 QIVRLQVNGIE
+823 LQNGI
-834 RLLKDQDVHIEVSD
+834 LTIKQS
-848 AAVKLVAKAG
+848 
-858 FDPEFGARPV
+858 
-868 KRALQRLLLNDLSK
+868 
-882 ALLAGTVDKTRPI
+882 
-895 RVDVDGD
+895 
-902 ALRFS
+902 
-907 NAD
+907 

>member
-50 MWSCNEAFDIDDFL
+50 MWSCNEAFDLDDFL

-147 GTEIH
+147 ATEIH
-152 FHEHSTGVEEDDDQY
+152 FHERSTGVEEDDDQY

-188 GDEDDYSSPSHKN
+188 GDEDDFSSPSHKN

-215 KDKNPLIG
+215 AEKNPLIG

-422 TDRFLPDKAIDL
+422 TDRFLPDKAIDII
-434 MDEAAAK
+434 DEAGAQAE
-441 LRMERDSQ
+441 MEGKKYKKIGKKQ
-449 PEELDEITR
+449 
-458 RLRQLEIEREAIK
+458 
-471 REGDEAKLD
+471 
-480 ALNKEI
+480 I
-486 AELQERE
+486 A
-493 KNFRAKWEGEKEVL
+493 EVL
-507 AKIQQDKQQM
+507 AK
-517 EQLKFE
+517 
-523 AERAEREGD
+523 
-532 YGRVA
+532 VA
-537 EIRYGKLQQLQHD
+537 K
-550 IDAQQEQL
+550 IDALAIKQDDNKNLASLE
-558 RSRQGAEAMVKEEV
+558 SRMK
-572 TPDDIADVVARWTG
+572 DV
-586 IPVTR
+586 IY
-591 MLQSEREKLLHLE
+591 
-604 DELHRRVVGQDEA
+604 GQDRA
-617 IQAVADAVR
+617 IQTVVEAVQL
-626 RSRAG
+626 SKAG
-631 LQDPK
+631 LTDENKPLASLLFVG
-636 RPIGSFIFLG
+636 P
-646 TTGVGKTEL
+646 TGVGKTEVAKML
-655 AKALADYLFNDENM
+655 AQELGVKLVRF
-669 MTRIDMSEYQEKF
+669 DMSEYVEKHT
-682 SVSRLVGAPPGYVG
+682 VAKLIGAPAGYVG
-696 YEEGG
+696 YDDGG
-701 QLTEAVRRKPY
+701 LLTDAVRKSPDC
-712 SVVLFDEI
+712 VLLLDEI
-720 EKAHPDVFNI
+720 EKAHSDIFNI
-730 LLQVLDDGRLTDNKG
+730 LLQVMDYGVLTDSKG
-745 RTVNFKNTII
+745 RKAHFKNVIL
-755 IMTSNMGSQLIQQK
+755 IMTSNAGAQYASQASVGFASTATAGSAMLKQVKHTFKPEFINRLNEIVVFNDMDEQMAKLILGKKLRELNAKLAAKSVSIALTDEAHQHLLKSGYSKEYGAREMDRVIQQQLK
-769 FEAIA
+769 TMLM
-774 RKSADERERII
+774 REILFG
-785 DETKGEVLEMLKK
+785 KLKK
-798 TIRPEFLNR
+798 GGE
-807 IDDIIM
+807 
-813 FEPLTQPQIE
+813 
-823 QIVRLQVNGIE
+823 
-834 RLLKDQDVHIEVSD
+834 
-848 AAVKLVAKAG
+848 A
-858 FDPEFGARPV
+858 
-868 KRALQRLLLNDLSK
+868 
-882 ALLAGTVDKTRPI
+882 TVDLQNGTLTIKQ
-895 RVDVDGD
+895 
-902 ALRFS
+902 S
-907 NAD
+907 

>member
-15 AMKFAS
+15 AMKYAS

-50 MWSCNEAFDIDDFL
+50 MWSCNEAFDLDDFL

-147 GTEIH
+147 ATEIH
-152 FHEHSTGVEEDDDQY
+152 FHERSTGVEEDDDQY

-188 GDEDDYSSPSHKN
+188 GDEDDFSSPSHKN

-215 KDKNPLIG
+215 AEKNPLIG

-399 KYHHVKYDAAAIEY
+399 KYHHVKYDDAAIEY

-422 TDRFLPDKAIDL
+422 TDRFLPDKAIDII
-434 MDEAAAK
+434 DEAGAQAE
-441 LRMERDSQ
+441 MEGKKYKKIGKKQ
-449 PEELDEITR
+449 
-458 RLRQLEIEREAIK
+458 
-471 REGDEAKLD
+471 
-480 ALNKEI
+480 I
-486 AELQERE
+486 A
-493 KNFRAKWEGEKEVL
+493 EVL
-507 AKIQQDKQQM
+507 AK
-517 EQLKFE
+517 
-523 AERAEREGD
+523 
-532 YGRVA
+532 VA
-537 EIRYGKLQQLQHD
+537 K
-550 IDAQQEQL
+550 IDALAIKQDDNKNLASLE
-558 RSRQGAEAMVKEEV
+558 SRMKSV
-572 TPDDIADVVARWTG
+572 IY
-586 IPVTR
+586 
-591 MLQSEREKLLHLE
+591 
-604 DELHRRVVGQDEA
+604 GQDRA
-617 IQAVADAVR
+617 IQTVVEAVQL
-626 RSRAG
+626 SKAG
-631 LQDPK
+631 LTDENKPLASLLFVG
-636 RPIGSFIFLG
+636 P
-646 TTGVGKTEL
+646 TGVGKTEVAKML
-655 AKALADYLFNDENM
+655 AQELGVKLVRF
-669 MTRIDMSEYQEKF
+669 DMSEYVEKHT
-682 SVSRLVGAPPGYVG
+682 VAKLIGAPAGYVG
-696 YEEGG
+696 YDDGG
-701 QLTEAVRRKPY
+701 LLTDAVRKSPDC
-712 SVVLFDEI
+712 VLLLDEI
-720 EKAHPDVFNI
+720 EKAHSDIFNI
-730 LLQVLDDGRLTDNKG
+730 LLQVMDYGVLTDSKG
-745 RTVNFKNTII
+745 RKAHFKNVIL
-755 IMTSNMGSQLIQQK
+755 IMTSNAGAQYASQASVGFASTASAGSAMLKQVKHTFKPEFINRLNEIVVFNDMDEQMAKLILGKKLRELNAKLAAKSVSITLTDEAHQHLLKSGYSKEYGAREMDRVIQQQLK
-769 FEAIA
+769 TMLM
-774 RKSADERERII
+774 REILFG
-785 DETKGEVLEMLKK
+785 KLKK
-798 TIRPEFLNR
+798 GGE
-807 IDDIIM
+807 
-813 FEPLTQPQIE
+813 
-823 QIVRLQVNGIE
+823 
-834 RLLKDQDVHIEVSD
+834 
-848 AAVKLVAKAG
+848 A
-858 FDPEFGARPV
+858 
-868 KRALQRLLLNDLSK
+868 
-882 ALLAGTVDKTRPI
+882 TVDLQNGTLTIKQ
-895 RVDVDGD
+895 
-902 ALRFS
+902 S
-907 NAD
+907 

>member
-15 AMKFAS
+15 AMKYAS

-50 MWSCNEAFDIDDFL
+50 MWSCNEAFDLDNFL

-152 FHEHSTGVEEDDDQY
+152 FHERSTGVEEDDDQY

-188 GDEDDYSSPSHKN
+188 GDEDDFSSPSHKN

-215 KDKNPLIG
+215 AEKNPLIG

-422 TDRFLPDKAIDL
+422 TDRFLPDKAIDII
-434 MDEAAAK
+434 DEAGAQAE
-441 LRMERDSQ
+441 MEGKKYKKIGKKQ
-449 PEELDEITR
+449 
-458 RLRQLEIEREAIK
+458 
-471 REGDEAKLD
+471 
-480 ALNKEI
+480 I
-486 AELQERE
+486 A
-493 KNFRAKWEGEKEVL
+493 EVL
-507 AKIQQDKQQM
+507 AK
-517 EQLKFE
+517 
-523 AERAEREGD
+523 
-532 YGRVA
+532 VA
-537 EIRYGKLQQLQHD
+537 K
-550 IDAQQEQL
+550 IDALAIKQDDNKNLASLE
-558 RSRQGAEAMVKEEV
+558 SRMK
-572 TPDDIADVVARWTG
+572 DV
-586 IPVTR
+586 IY
-591 MLQSEREKLLHLE
+591 
-604 DELHRRVVGQDEA
+604 GQDRA
-617 IQAVADAVR
+617 IQTVVEAVQL
-626 RSRAG
+626 SKAG
-631 LQDPK
+631 LTDENKPLASLLFVG
-636 RPIGSFIFLG
+636 P
-646 TTGVGKTEL
+646 TGVGKTEVAKML
-655 AKALADYLFNDENM
+655 AQELGVKLVRF
-669 MTRIDMSEYQEKF
+669 DMSEYVEKHT
-682 SVSRLVGAPPGYVG
+682 VAKLIGAPAGYVG
-696 YEEGG
+696 YDDGG
-701 QLTEAVRRKPY
+701 LLTDAVRKSPDC
-712 SVVLFDEI
+712 VLLLDEI
-720 EKAHPDVFNI
+720 EKAHSDIFNI
-730 LLQVLDDGRLTDNKG
+730 LLQVMDYGVLTDSKG
-745 RTVNFKNTII
+745 RKAHFKNVIL
-755 IMTSNMGSQLIQQK
+755 IMTSNAGAQYASQASVGFASTATAGSAMLKQVKHTFKPEFINRLNEIVVFNDMDEQMAKLILGKKLRELNAKLAAKSVSITLTDKAHQHLLKSGYSKEYGAREMDRVIQQQLK
-769 FEAIA
+769 TMLM
-774 RKSADERERII
+774 REILFG
-785 DETKGEVLEMLKK
+785 KLKK
-798 TIRPEFLNR
+798 GGEATV
-807 IDDIIM
+807 D
-813 FEPLTQPQIE
+813 
-823 QIVRLQVNGIE
+823 LQNGI
-834 RLLKDQDVHIEVSD
+834 LTIKQS
-848 AAVKLVAKAG
+848 
-858 FDPEFGARPV
+858 
-868 KRALQRLLLNDLSK
+868 
-882 ALLAGTVDKTRPI
+882 
-895 RVDVDGD
+895 
-902 ALRFS
+902 
-907 NAD
+907 

>member
-50 MWSCNEAFDIDDFL
+50 MWSCNEAFDLDNFL

-152 FHEHSTGVEEDDDQY
+152 FHERSTGVEEDDDQY
-167 SNGEGDNPF
+167 SNGEGDDNPF

-188 GDEDDYSSPSHKN
+188 GDEDDFSSPSHKN

-215 KDKNPLIG
+215 AEKNPLIG

-422 TDRFLPDKAIDL
+422 TDRFLPDKAIDII
-434 MDEAAAK
+434 DEAGAQAE
-441 LRMERDSQ
+441 MEGKKYKKIGKKQ
-449 PEELDEITR
+449 
-458 RLRQLEIEREAIK
+458 
-471 REGDEAKLD
+471 
-480 ALNKEI
+480 I
-486 AELQERE
+486 A
-493 KNFRAKWEGEKEVL
+493 EVL
-507 AKIQQDKQQM
+507 AK
-517 EQLKFE
+517 
-523 AERAEREGD
+523 
-532 YGRVA
+532 VA
-537 EIRYGKLQQLQHD
+537 K
-550 IDAQQEQL
+550 IDALAIKQDDNKNLASLE
-558 RSRQGAEAMVKEEV
+558 SRMK
-572 TPDDIADVVARWTG
+572 DV
-586 IPVTR
+586 IY
-591 MLQSEREKLLHLE
+591 
-604 DELHRRVVGQDEA
+604 GQDRA
-617 IQAVADAVR
+617 IQTVVEAVQL
-626 RSRAG
+626 SKAG
-631 LQDPK
+631 LTDENKPLASLLFVG
-636 RPIGSFIFLG
+636 P
-646 TTGVGKTEL
+646 TGVGKTEVAKML
-655 AKALADYLFNDENM
+655 AQELGVKLVRF
-669 MTRIDMSEYQEKF
+669 DMSEYVEKHT
-682 SVSRLVGAPPGYVG
+682 VAKLIGAPAGYVG
-696 YEEGG
+696 YDDGG
-701 QLTEAVRRKPY
+701 LLTDAVRKSPDC
-712 SVVLFDEI
+712 VLLLDEI
-720 EKAHPDVFNI
+720 EKAHSDIFNI
-730 LLQVLDDGRLTDNKG
+730 LLQVMDYGVLTDSKG
-745 RTVNFKNTII
+745 RKAHFKNVIL
-755 IMTSNMGSQLIQQK
+755 IMTSNAGAQYASQASVGFASTASAGSAMLKQVKHTFKPEFINRLNEIVVFNDMDEQMAKLILGKKLRELNAKLAAKSVSITLTDEAHQHLLKSGYSKEYGAREMDRVIQQQLK
-769 FEAIA
+769 TMLM
-774 RKSADERERII
+774 REILFG
-785 DETKGEVLEMLKK
+785 KLKK
-798 TIRPEFLNR
+798 GGE
-807 IDDIIM
+807 
-813 FEPLTQPQIE
+813 
-823 QIVRLQVNGIE
+823 
-834 RLLKDQDVHIEVSD
+834 
-848 AAVKLVAKAG
+848 A
-858 FDPEFGARPV
+858 
-868 KRALQRLLLNDLSK
+868 
-882 ALLAGTVDKTRPI
+882 TVDLQNGTLTIKQ
-895 RVDVDGD
+895 
-902 ALRFS
+902 S
-907 NAD
+907 

>member
-50 MWSCNEAFDIDDFL
+50 MWSCNEAFDLDDFL

-147 GTEIH
+147 ATEIH
-152 FHEHSTGVEEDDDQY
+152 FHERSTGVEEDDDQY

-188 GDEDDYSSPSHKN
+188 GDEDDYSSPSRKN

-215 KDKNPLIG
+215 AEKNPLIG

-422 TDRFLPDKAIDL
+422 TDRFLPDKAIDII
-434 MDEAAAK
+434 DEAGAQAE
-441 LRMERDSQ
+441 MEGKKYKKIGKKQ
-449 PEELDEITR
+449 
-458 RLRQLEIEREAIK
+458 
-471 REGDEAKLD
+471 
-480 ALNKEI
+480 I
-486 AELQERE
+486 A
-493 KNFRAKWEGEKEVL
+493 EVL
-507 AKIQQDKQQM
+507 AK
-517 EQLKFE
+517 
-523 AERAEREGD
+523 
-532 YGRVA
+532 VA
-537 EIRYGKLQQLQHD
+537 K
-550 IDAQQEQL
+550 IDALAIKQDDNKNLASLE
-558 RSRQGAEAMVKEEV
+558 SRMK
-572 TPDDIADVVARWTG
+572 DV
-586 IPVTR
+586 IY
-591 MLQSEREKLLHLE
+591 
-604 DELHRRVVGQDEA
+604 GQDRA
-617 IQAVADAVR
+617 IQTVVEAVQL
-626 RSRAG
+626 SKAG
-631 LQDPK
+631 LTDENKPLASLLFVG
-636 RPIGSFIFLG
+636 P
-646 TTGVGKTEL
+646 TGVGKTEVAKML
-655 AKALADYLFNDENM
+655 AQELGVKLVRF
-669 MTRIDMSEYQEKF
+669 DMSEYVEKHT
-682 SVSRLVGAPPGYVG
+682 VAKLIGAPAGYVG
-696 YEEGG
+696 YDDGG
-701 QLTEAVRRKPY
+701 LLTDAVRKSPDC
-712 SVVLFDEI
+712 VLLLDEI
-720 EKAHPDVFNI
+720 EKAHSDIFNI
-730 LLQVLDDGRLTDNKG
+730 LLQVMDYGVLTDSKG
-745 RTVNFKNTII
+745 RKAHFKNVIL
-755 IMTSNMGSQLIQQK
+755 IMTSNAGAQYASQASMGFASTATAGSAMLKQVKHTFKPEFINRLNEIVVFNDMDEQMAKLILGKKLRELNAKLAAKSVSITLTDEAHQHLLKSGYSKEYGAREMDRVIQQQLK
-769 FEAIA
+769 TMLM
-774 RKSADERERII
+774 REILFG
-785 DETKGEVLEMLKK
+785 KLKK
-798 TIRPEFLNR
+798 GGE
-807 IDDIIM
+807 
-813 FEPLTQPQIE
+813 
-823 QIVRLQVNGIE
+823 
-834 RLLKDQDVHIEVSD
+834 
-848 AAVKLVAKAG
+848 A
-858 FDPEFGARPV
+858 
-868 KRALQRLLLNDLSK
+868 
-882 ALLAGTVDKTRPI
+882 TVDLQNGTLTIKQ
-895 RVDVDGD
+895 
-902 ALRFS
+902 S
-907 NAD
+907 

>member
-152 FHEHSTGVEEDDDQY
+152 FHERSTGVEEDDQY
-167 SNGEGDNPF
+167 SNGEGDGNPF

-181 DDEDLLF
+181 DDEDLPF
-188 GDEDDYSSPSHKN
+188 GDDDDFSSPSHKN

-215 KDKNPLIG
+215 AEKNPLIG
-223 REKELDRTI
+223 RERELDRTI

-272 LKGCNIYQLDM
+272 LKGCKIYQLDM

-422 TDRFLPDKAIDL
+422 TDRFLPDKAIDII
-434 MDEAAAK
+434 DEAGAQAE
-441 LRMERDSQ
+441 MEGKKYKKIGKKQ
-449 PEELDEITR
+449 
-458 RLRQLEIEREAIK
+458 
-471 REGDEAKLD
+471 
-480 ALNKEI
+480 I
-486 AELQERE
+486 A
-493 KNFRAKWEGEKEVL
+493 EVL
-507 AKIQQDKQQM
+507 AK
-517 EQLKFE
+517 
-523 AERAEREGD
+523 
-532 YGRVA
+532 VA
-537 EIRYGKLQQLQHD
+537 K
-550 IDAQQEQL
+550 IDALAIKQDDNKNLASLE
-558 RSRQGAEAMVKEEV
+558 SRMK
-572 TPDDIADVVARWTG
+572 DV
-586 IPVTR
+586 IY
-591 MLQSEREKLLHLE
+591 
-604 DELHRRVVGQDEA
+604 GQDRA
-617 IQAVADAVR
+617 IQTVVEAVQL
-626 RSRAG
+626 SKAG
-631 LQDPK
+631 LTDENKPLASLLFVG
-636 RPIGSFIFLG
+636 P
-646 TTGVGKTEL
+646 TGVGKTEVAKML
-655 AKALADYLFNDENM
+655 AQELGVKLVRF
-669 MTRIDMSEYQEKF
+669 DMSEYVEKHT
-682 SVSRLVGAPPGYVG
+682 VAKLIGAPAGYVG
-696 YEEGG
+696 YDDGG
-701 QLTEAVRRKPY
+701 LLTDAVRKSPDC
-712 SVVLFDEI
+712 VLLLDEI
-720 EKAHPDVFNI
+720 EKAHTDIFNI
-730 LLQVLDDGRLTDNKG
+730 LLQVMDYGVLTDSKG
-745 RTVNFKNTII
+745 RKAHFKNVIL
-755 IMTSNMGSQLIQQK
+755 IMTSNAGAQYASQASVGFASTATAGSAMLKQVKHTFKPEFINRLNEIVVFNDMDEQMAKLILGKKLRELNAKLAAKSVSITLTDEAHQHLLKSGYSKEYGAREMDRVIQQQLK
-769 FEAIA
+769 TMLM
-774 RKSADERERII
+774 REILFG
-785 DETKGEVLEMLKK
+785 KLKK
-798 TIRPEFLNR
+798 GGE
-807 IDDIIM
+807 
-813 FEPLTQPQIE
+813 
-823 QIVRLQVNGIE
+823 
-834 RLLKDQDVHIEVSD
+834 
-848 AAVKLVAKAG
+848 A
-858 FDPEFGARPV
+858 
-868 KRALQRLLLNDLSK
+868 
-882 ALLAGTVDKTRPI
+882 TVDLH
-895 RVDVDGD
+895 DGK
-902 ALRFS
+902 LTIKES
-907 NAD
+907 

>member
-50 MWSCNEAFDIDDFL
+50 MWSCNEAFDLDDFL

-147 GTEIH
+147 ATEIH
-152 FHEHSTGVEEDDDQY
+152 FHERSTGVEEDDDQY

-188 GDEDDYSSPSHKN
+188 GDEDDFSSPSRKN

-215 KDKNPLIG
+215 AEKNPLIG
-223 REKELDRTI
+223 RERELDRTI

-422 TDRFLPDKAIDL
+422 TDRFLPDKAIDII
-434 MDEAAAK
+434 DEAGAQAE
-441 LRMERDSQ
+441 MEGKKYKKIGKKQ
-449 PEELDEITR
+449 
-458 RLRQLEIEREAIK
+458 
-471 REGDEAKLD
+471 
-480 ALNKEI
+480 I
-486 AELQERE
+486 A
-493 KNFRAKWEGEKEVL
+493 EVL
-507 AKIQQDKQQM
+507 AK
-517 EQLKFE
+517 
-523 AERAEREGD
+523 
-532 YGRVA
+532 VA
-537 EIRYGKLQQLQHD
+537 K
-550 IDAQQEQL
+550 IDALAIKQDDNKNLASLE
-558 RSRQGAEAMVKEEV
+558 SRMK
-572 TPDDIADVVARWTG
+572 DV
-586 IPVTR
+586 IY
-591 MLQSEREKLLHLE
+591 
-604 DELHRRVVGQDEA
+604 GQDRA
-617 IQAVADAVR
+617 IQTVVEAVQL
-626 RSRAG
+626 SKAG
-631 LQDPK
+631 LTDENKPLASLLFVG
-636 RPIGSFIFLG
+636 P
-646 TTGVGKTEL
+646 TGVGKTEVAKML
-655 AKALADYLFNDENM
+655 AQELGVKLVRF
-669 MTRIDMSEYQEKF
+669 DMSEYVEKHT
-682 SVSRLVGAPPGYVG
+682 VAKLIGAPAGYVG
-696 YEEGG
+696 YDDGG
-701 QLTEAVRRKPY
+701 LLTDAVRKSPDC
-712 SVVLFDEI
+712 VLLLDEI
-720 EKAHPDVFNI
+720 EKAHSDIFNI
-730 LLQVLDDGRLTDNKG
+730 LLQVMDYGVLTDSKG
-745 RTVNFKNTII
+745 RKAHFKNVIL
-755 IMTSNMGSQLIQQK
+755 IMTSNAGAQYASQASVGFASTATAGSAMLKQVKHTFKPEFINRLNEIVVFNDMDEQMAKLILGKKLRELNAKLAAKSVSITLTDEAHQHLLKSGYSKEYGAREMDRVIQQQLK
-769 FEAIA
+769 TMLM
-774 RKSADERERII
+774 REILFG
-785 DETKGEVLEMLKK
+785 KLKK
-798 TIRPEFLNR
+798 GGEATV
-807 IDDIIM
+807 D
-813 FEPLTQPQIE
+813 
-823 QIVRLQVNGIE
+823 LQNGI
-834 RLLKDQDVHIEVSD
+834 LTIKQS
-848 AAVKLVAKAG
+848 
-858 FDPEFGARPV
+858 
-868 KRALQRLLLNDLSK
+868 
-882 ALLAGTVDKTRPI
+882 
-895 RVDVDGD
+895 
-902 ALRFS
+902 
-907 NAD
+907 

>member
-50 MWSCNEAFDIDDFL
+50 MWSCNEAFDLDDFL

-147 GTEIH
+147 ATEIH
-152 FHEHSTGVEEDDDQY
+152 FHERSTGVEEDDDQY

-188 GDEDDYSSPSHKN
+188 GDEDDFSSPSHKN

-215 KDKNPLIG
+215 AEKNPLIG
-223 REKELDRTI
+223 RERELDRTI

-422 TDRFLPDKAIDL
+422 TDRFLPDKAIDII
-434 MDEAAAK
+434 DEAGAQAE
-441 LRMERDSQ
+441 MEGKKYKKIGKKQ
-449 PEELDEITR
+449 
-458 RLRQLEIEREAIK
+458 
-471 REGDEAKLD
+471 
-480 ALNKEI
+480 I
-486 AELQERE
+486 A
-493 KNFRAKWEGEKEVL
+493 EVL
-507 AKIQQDKQQM
+507 AK
-517 EQLKFE
+517 
-523 AERAEREGD
+523 
-532 YGRVA
+532 VA
-537 EIRYGKLQQLQHD
+537 K
-550 IDAQQEQL
+550 IDALAIKQDDNKNLASLE
-558 RSRQGAEAMVKEEV
+558 SRMK
-572 TPDDIADVVARWTG
+572 DV
-586 IPVTR
+586 IY
-591 MLQSEREKLLHLE
+591 
-604 DELHRRVVGQDEA
+604 GQDRA
-617 IQAVADAVR
+617 IQTVVEAVQL
-626 RSRAG
+626 SKAG
-631 LQDPK
+631 LTDENKPLASLLFVG
-636 RPIGSFIFLG
+636 P
-646 TTGVGKTEL
+646 TGVGKTEVAKML
-655 AKALADYLFNDENM
+655 AQELGVKLVRF
-669 MTRIDMSEYQEKF
+669 DMSEYVEKHT
-682 SVSRLVGAPPGYVG
+682 VAKLIGAPAGYVG
-696 YEEGG
+696 YDDGG
-701 QLTEAVRRKPY
+701 LLTDAVRKSPDC
-712 SVVLFDEI
+712 VLLLDEI
-720 EKAHPDVFNI
+720 EKAHSDIFNI
-730 LLQVLDDGRLTDNKG
+730 LLQVMDYGVLTDSKG
-745 RTVNFKNTII
+745 RKAHFKNVIL
-755 IMTSNMGSQLIQQK
+755 IMTSNAGAQYASQASVGFASTATAGSAMLKQVKHIFKPEFINRLNEIVVFNDMDEQMAKLILGKKLRELNAKLAAKSVSITLTDEAHQHLLKSGYSKEYGAREMDRVIQQQLK
-769 FEAIA
+769 TMLM
-774 RKSADERERII
+774 REILFG
-785 DETKGEVLEMLKK
+785 KLKK
-798 TIRPEFLNR
+798 GGE
-807 IDDIIM
+807 
-813 FEPLTQPQIE
+813 
-823 QIVRLQVNGIE
+823 
-834 RLLKDQDVHIEVSD
+834 
-848 AAVKLVAKAG
+848 A
-858 FDPEFGARPV
+858 
-868 KRALQRLLLNDLSK
+868 
-882 ALLAGTVDKTRPI
+882 TVDLQNGTLTIKQ
-895 RVDVDGD
+895 
-902 ALRFS
+902 S
-907 NAD
+907 

>member
-50 MWSCNEAFDIDDFL
+50 MWSCNEAFDLDNFL

-147 GTEIH
+147 ATEIH
-152 FHEHSTGVEEDDDQY
+152 FHERSTGVEEDDDQY

-188 GDEDDYSSPSHKN
+188 GDEDDFSSPSRKN

-215 KDKNPLIG
+215 AEKNPLIG

-422 TDRFLPDKAIDL
+422 TDRFLPDKAIDII
-434 MDEAAAK
+434 DEAGAQAE
-441 LRMERDSQ
+441 MEGKKYKKIGKKQ
-449 PEELDEITR
+449 
-458 RLRQLEIEREAIK
+458 
-471 REGDEAKLD
+471 
-480 ALNKEI
+480 I
-486 AELQERE
+486 A
-493 KNFRAKWEGEKEVL
+493 EVL
-507 AKIQQDKQQM
+507 AK
-517 EQLKFE
+517 
-523 AERAEREGD
+523 
-532 YGRVA
+532 VA
-537 EIRYGKLQQLQHD
+537 K
-550 IDAQQEQL
+550 IDALAIKQDDNKNLASLE
-558 RSRQGAEAMVKEEV
+558 SRMK
-572 TPDDIADVVARWTG
+572 DV
-586 IPVTR
+586 IY
-591 MLQSEREKLLHLE
+591 
-604 DELHRRVVGQDEA
+604 GQDRA
-617 IQAVADAVR
+617 IQTVVEAVQL
-626 RSRAG
+626 SKAG
-631 LQDPK
+631 LTDENKPLASLLFVG
-636 RPIGSFIFLG
+636 P
-646 TTGVGKTEL
+646 TGVGKTEVAKML
-655 AKALADYLFNDENM
+655 AQELGVKLVRF
-669 MTRIDMSEYQEKF
+669 DMSEYVEKHT
-682 SVSRLVGAPPGYVG
+682 VAKLIGAPAGYVG
-696 YEEGG
+696 YDDGG
-701 QLTEAVRRKPY
+701 LLTDAVRKSPDC
-712 SVVLFDEI
+712 VLLLDEI
-720 EKAHPDVFNI
+720 EKAHSDIFNI
-730 LLQVLDDGRLTDNKG
+730 LLQVMDYGVLTDSKG
-745 RTVNFKNTII
+745 RKAHFKNVIL
-755 IMTSNMGSQLIQQK
+755 IMTSNAGAQYASQASVGFASTASAGSAMLKQVKHTFKPEFINRLNEIVVFNDMDEQMAKLILGKKLRELNAKLAAKSVSITLTDEAHQHLLKSGYSKEYGAREMDRVIQQQLK
-769 FEAIA
+769 TMLM
-774 RKSADERERII
+774 REILFG
-785 DETKGEVLEMLKK
+785 KLKK
-798 TIRPEFLNR
+798 GGE
-807 IDDIIM
+807 
-813 FEPLTQPQIE
+813 
-823 QIVRLQVNGIE
+823 
-834 RLLKDQDVHIEVSD
+834 
-848 AAVKLVAKAG
+848 A
-858 FDPEFGARPV
+858 
-868 KRALQRLLLNDLSK
+868 
-882 ALLAGTVDKTRPI
+882 TVDLQNGTLTIKQ
-895 RVDVDGD
+895 
-902 ALRFS
+902 S
-907 NAD
+907 

>member
-50 MWSCNEAFDIDDFL
+50 MWSCNEAFDLDDFL

-147 GTEIH
+147 ATEIH
-152 FHEHSTGVEEDDDQY
+152 FHERSTGVEEDDDQY

-188 GDEDDYSSPSHKN
+188 GDEDDFSSPSHKN

-215 KDKNPLIG
+215 AEKNPLIG
-223 REKELDRTI
+223 RERELDRTI

-422 TDRFLPDKAIDL
+422 TDRFLPDKAIDIL
-434 MDEAAAK
+434 DEAGAQDV
-441 LRMERDSQ
+441 MEGTKYKKIGKKQ
-449 PEELDEITR
+449 
-458 RLRQLEIEREAIK
+458 
-471 REGDEAKLD
+471 
-480 ALNKEI
+480 I
-486 AELQERE
+486 A
-493 KNFRAKWEGEKEVL
+493 EVL
-507 AKIQQDKQQM
+507 AK
-517 EQLKFE
+517 
-523 AERAEREGD
+523 
-532 YGRVA
+532 VA
-537 EIRYGKLQQLQHD
+537 K
-550 IDAQQEQL
+550 IDALAIKQDDNKNLASLE
-558 RSRQGAEAMVKEEV
+558 SRMK
-572 TPDDIADVVARWTG
+572 DV
-586 IPVTR
+586 IY
-591 MLQSEREKLLHLE
+591 
-604 DELHRRVVGQDEA
+604 GQDRA
-617 IQAVADAVR
+617 IQTVVEAVQL
-626 RSRAG
+626 SKAG
-631 LQDPK
+631 LTDENKPLASLLFVG
-636 RPIGSFIFLG
+636 P
-646 TTGVGKTEL
+646 TGVGKTEVAKML
-655 AKALADYLFNDENM
+655 AQELGVKLVRF
-669 MTRIDMSEYQEKF
+669 DMSEYVEKHT
-682 SVSRLVGAPPGYVG
+682 VAKLIGAPAGYVG
-696 YEEGG
+696 YDDGG
-701 QLTEAVRRKPY
+701 LLTDAVRKSPDC
-712 SVVLFDEI
+712 VLLLDEI
-720 EKAHPDVFNI
+720 EKAHSDIFNI
-730 LLQVLDDGRLTDNKG
+730 LLQVMDYGVLTDSKG
-745 RTVNFKNTII
+745 RKAHFKNVIL
-755 IMTSNMGSQLIQQK
+755 IMTSNAGAQYASQASMGFASTATAGSAMLKQVKHTFKPEFINRLNEIVVFNDMDEQMAKLILGKKLRELNAKLAAKSVSITLTDKAHQHLLKSGYSKEYGAREMDRVIQQQLK
-769 FEAIA
+769 TMLM
-774 RKSADERERII
+774 REILFG
-785 DETKGEVLEMLKK
+785 KLKK
-798 TIRPEFLNR
+798 GGE
-807 IDDIIM
+807 
-813 FEPLTQPQIE
+813 
-823 QIVRLQVNGIE
+823 
-834 RLLKDQDVHIEVSD
+834 
-848 AAVKLVAKAG
+848 A
-858 FDPEFGARPV
+858 
-868 KRALQRLLLNDLSK
+868 
-882 ALLAGTVDKTRPI
+882 TVDLQNGTLTIKQ
-895 RVDVDGD
+895 
-902 ALRFS
+902 S
-907 NAD
+907 

>member
-50 MWSCNEAFDIDDFL
+50 MWSCNEAFDLDEFL

-147 GTEIH
+147 ATEIH

-167 SNGEGDNPF
+167 SNGEGDGNPF

-181 DDEDLLF
+181 DDEDLTF
-188 GDEDDYSSPSHKN
+188 GDEDDFSNPSHKN

-215 KDKNPLIG
+215 AEKNPLIG
-223 REKELDRTI
+223 REHELDRTI

-422 TDRFLPDKAIDL
+422 TDRFLPDKAIDII
-434 MDEAAAK
+434 DEAGAQAE
-441 LRMERDSQ
+441 MEGKKYKKIGKKQ
-449 PEELDEITR
+449 
-458 RLRQLEIEREAIK
+458 
-471 REGDEAKLD
+471 
-480 ALNKEI
+480 I
-486 AELQERE
+486 A
-493 KNFRAKWEGEKEVL
+493 EVL
-507 AKIQQDKQQM
+507 AK
-517 EQLKFE
+517 
-523 AERAEREGD
+523 
-532 YGRVA
+532 VA
-537 EIRYGKLQQLQHD
+537 K
-550 IDAQQEQL
+550 IDALAIKQDDNKNLASLE
-558 RSRQGAEAMVKEEV
+558 SRMK
-572 TPDDIADVVARWTG
+572 DV
-586 IPVTR
+586 IY
-591 MLQSEREKLLHLE
+591 
-604 DELHRRVVGQDEA
+604 GQDRA
-617 IQAVADAVR
+617 IQTVVEAVQL
-626 RSRAG
+626 SKAG
-631 LQDPK
+631 LTDENKPLASLLFVG
-636 RPIGSFIFLG
+636 P
-646 TTGVGKTEL
+646 TGVGKTEVAKML
-655 AKALADYLFNDENM
+655 AQELGVKLVRF
-669 MTRIDMSEYQEKF
+669 DMSEYVEKHT
-682 SVSRLVGAPPGYVG
+682 VAKLIGAPAGYVG
-696 YEEGG
+696 YDDGG
-701 QLTEAVRRKPY
+701 LLTDAVRKSPDC
-712 SVVLFDEI
+712 VLLLDEI
-720 EKAHPDVFNI
+720 EKAHSDIFNI
-730 LLQVLDDGRLTDNKG
+730 LLQVMDYGVLTDSKG
-745 RTVNFKNTII
+745 RKAHFKNVIL
-755 IMTSNMGSQLIQQK
+755 IMTSNAGAQYASQASVGFASTATAGSAMLKQVKHTFKPEFINRLNEIVVFNDMDEQMAKLILGKKLRELNAKLAAKSVSITLTDEAHQHLLKSGYSKEYGAREMDRVIQQQLK
-769 FEAIA
+769 TMLM
-774 RKSADERERII
+774 REILFG
-785 DETKGEVLEMLKK
+785 KLKK
-798 TIRPEFLNR
+798 GGE
-807 IDDIIM
+807 
-813 FEPLTQPQIE
+813 
-823 QIVRLQVNGIE
+823 
-834 RLLKDQDVHIEVSD
+834 
-848 AAVKLVAKAG
+848 A
-858 FDPEFGARPV
+858 
-868 KRALQRLLLNDLSK
+868 
-882 ALLAGTVDKTRPI
+882 TVDLQNGTLTIK
-895 RVDVDGD
+895 
-902 ALRFS
+902 
-907 NAD
+907 

>member
-50 MWSCNEAFDIDDFL
+50 MWSCNEAFDLDDFL

-147 GTEIH
+147 ATEIH
-152 FHEHSTGVEEDDDQY
+152 FHERSTGVEEDDDQY

-188 GDEDDYSSPSHKN
+188 GDEDDFSSPSHKN

-215 KDKNPLIG
+215 AEKNPLIG
-223 REKELDRTI
+223 RERELDRTI

-422 TDRFLPDKAIDL
+422 TDRFLPDKAIDII
-434 MDEAAAK
+434 DEAGAQAE
-441 LRMERDSQ
+441 MEGKKYKKIGKKQ
-449 PEELDEITR
+449 
-458 RLRQLEIEREAIK
+458 
-471 REGDEAKLD
+471 
-480 ALNKEI
+480 I
-486 AELQERE
+486 A
-493 KNFRAKWEGEKEVL
+493 EVL
-507 AKIQQDKQQM
+507 AK
-517 EQLKFE
+517 
-523 AERAEREGD
+523 
-532 YGRVA
+532 VA
-537 EIRYGKLQQLQHD
+537 K
-550 IDAQQEQL
+550 IDALAIKQDDNKNLASLE
-558 RSRQGAEAMVKEEV
+558 SRMK
-572 TPDDIADVVARWTG
+572 DV
-586 IPVTR
+586 IY
-591 MLQSEREKLLHLE
+591 
-604 DELHRRVVGQDEA
+604 GQDRA
-617 IQAVADAVR
+617 IQTVVEAVQL
-626 RSRAG
+626 SKAG
-631 LQDPK
+631 LTDENKPLASLLFVG
-636 RPIGSFIFLG
+636 P
-646 TTGVGKTEL
+646 TGVGKTEVAKML
-655 AKALADYLFNDENM
+655 AQELGVKLVRF
-669 MTRIDMSEYQEKF
+669 DMSEYVEKHT
-682 SVSRLVGAPPGYVG
+682 VAKLIGAPAGYVG
-696 YEEGG
+696 YDDGG
-701 QLTEAVRRKPY
+701 LLTDAVRKSPDC
-712 SVVLFDEI
+712 VLLLDEI
-720 EKAHPDVFNI
+720 EKAHSDIFNI
-730 LLQVLDDGRLTDNKG
+730 LLQVMDYGVLTDSKG
-745 RTVNFKNTII
+745 RKAHFKNVIL
-755 IMTSNMGSQLIQQK
+755 IMTSNAGAQYASQASVGFASTASAGSAMLKQVKHTFKPEFINRLNEIVVFNDMDEQMAKLILGKKLRELNAKLAAKSVSIALTDEAHQHLLKSGYSKEYGAREMDRVIQQQLK
-769 FEAIA
+769 TMLM
-774 RKSADERERII
+774 REILFG
-785 DETKGEVLEMLKK
+785 KLKK
-798 TIRPEFLNR
+798 GGEATV
-807 IDDIIM
+807 D
-813 FEPLTQPQIE
+813 
-823 QIVRLQVNGIE
+823 LQNGI
-834 RLLKDQDVHIEVSD
+834 LTIKQS
-848 AAVKLVAKAG
+848 
-858 FDPEFGARPV
+858 
-868 KRALQRLLLNDLSK
+868 
-882 ALLAGTVDKTRPI
+882 
-895 RVDVDGD
+895 
-902 ALRFS
+902 
-907 NAD
+907 

>member
-50 MWSCNEAFDIDDFL
+50 MWSCNEAFDLDDFL

-147 GTEIH
+147 ATEIH
-152 FHEHSTGVEEDDDQY
+152 FHERSTGVEEDDDQY

-188 GDEDDYSSPSHKN
+188 GDEDDFSSPSHKN

-215 KDKNPLIG
+215 AEKNPLIG
-223 REKELDRTI
+223 RERELDRTI

-399 KYHHVKYDAAAIEY
+399 KYHHVKYDDAAIEY

-422 TDRFLPDKAIDL
+422 TDRFLPDKAIDII
-434 MDEAAAK
+434 DEAGAQAE
-441 LRMERDSQ
+441 MEGKKYKKIGKKQ
-449 PEELDEITR
+449 
-458 RLRQLEIEREAIK
+458 
-471 REGDEAKLD
+471 
-480 ALNKEI
+480 I
-486 AELQERE
+486 A
-493 KNFRAKWEGEKEVL
+493 EVL
-507 AKIQQDKQQM
+507 AK
-517 EQLKFE
+517 
-523 AERAEREGD
+523 
-532 YGRVA
+532 VA
-537 EIRYGKLQQLQHD
+537 K
-550 IDAQQEQL
+550 IDALAIKQDDNKNLASLE
-558 RSRQGAEAMVKEEV
+558 SRMK
-572 TPDDIADVVARWTG
+572 DV
-586 IPVTR
+586 IY
-591 MLQSEREKLLHLE
+591 
-604 DELHRRVVGQDEA
+604 GQDRA
-617 IQAVADAVR
+617 IQTVVEAVQL
-626 RSRAG
+626 SKAG
-631 LQDPK
+631 LTDENKPLASLLFVG
-636 RPIGSFIFLG
+636 P
-646 TTGVGKTEL
+646 TGVGKTEVAKML
-655 AKALADYLFNDENM
+655 AQELGVKLVRF
-669 MTRIDMSEYQEKF
+669 DMSEYVEKHT
-682 SVSRLVGAPPGYVG
+682 VAKLIGAPAGYVG
-696 YEEGG
+696 YDDGG
-701 QLTEAVRRKPY
+701 LLTDAVRKSPDC
-712 SVVLFDEI
+712 VLLLDEI
-720 EKAHPDVFNI
+720 EKAHSDIFNI
-730 LLQVLDDGRLTDNKG
+730 LLQVMDYGVLTDSKG
-745 RTVNFKNTII
+745 RKAHFKNVIL
-755 IMTSNMGSQLIQQK
+755 IMTSNAGAQYASQASVGFASTASAGSAMLKQVKHTFKPEFINRLNEIVVFNDMDEQMAKLILGKKLRELNAKLAAKSVSITLTDKAHQHLLKSGYSKEYGAREMDRVIQQQLK
-769 FEAIA
+769 TMLM
-774 RKSADERERII
+774 REILFG
-785 DETKGEVLEMLKK
+785 KLKK
-798 TIRPEFLNR
+798 GGE
-807 IDDIIM
+807 
-813 FEPLTQPQIE
+813 
-823 QIVRLQVNGIE
+823 
-834 RLLKDQDVHIEVSD
+834 
-848 AAVKLVAKAG
+848 A
-858 FDPEFGARPV
+858 
-868 KRALQRLLLNDLSK
+868 
-882 ALLAGTVDKTRPI
+882 TVDLQNGTLTIKQ
-895 RVDVDGD
+895 
-902 ALRFS
+902 S
-907 NAD
+907 

>member
-50 MWSCNEAFDIDDFL
+50 MWSCNEAFDLDEFL

-147 GTEIH
+147 ATEIH
-152 FHEHSTGVEEDDDQY
+152 FHERSTGVEEDDDQY

-188 GDEDDYSSPSHKN
+188 GDEDDYSIPSRKN

-215 KDKNPLIG
+215 AEKNPLIG
-223 REKELDRTI
+223 REHELDRTI

-272 LKGCNIYQLDM
+272 LKGCKIYQLDM

-399 KYHHVKYDAAAIEY
+399 KYHHVKYDDAAIEY

-422 TDRFLPDKAIDL
+422 TDRFLPDKAIDII
-434 MDEAAAK
+434 DEAGAQAE
-441 LRMERDSQ
+441 MERKKYKKIGKKQ
-449 PEELDEITR
+449 
-458 RLRQLEIEREAIK
+458 
-471 REGDEAKLD
+471 
-480 ALNKEI
+480 I
-486 AELQERE
+486 A
-493 KNFRAKWEGEKEVL
+493 EVL
-507 AKIQQDKQQM
+507 AK
-517 EQLKFE
+517 
-523 AERAEREGD
+523 
-532 YGRVA
+532 VA
-537 EIRYGKLQQLQHD
+537 K
-550 IDAQQEQL
+550 IDALAIKQDDNKNLASLE
-558 RSRQGAEAMVKEEV
+558 SRMK
-572 TPDDIADVVARWTG
+572 DV
-586 IPVTR
+586 IY
-591 MLQSEREKLLHLE
+591 
-604 DELHRRVVGQDEA
+604 GQDRA
-617 IQAVADAVR
+617 IQTVVEAVQL
-626 RSRAG
+626 SKAG
-631 LQDPK
+631 LTDENKPLASLLFVG
-636 RPIGSFIFLG
+636 P
-646 TTGVGKTEL
+646 TGVGKTEVAKML
-655 AKALADYLFNDENM
+655 AQELGVKLVRF
-669 MTRIDMSEYQEKF
+669 DMSEYVEKHT
-682 SVSRLVGAPPGYVG
+682 VAKLIGAPAGYVG
-696 YEEGG
+696 YDDGG
-701 QLTEAVRRKPY
+701 LLTDAVRKSPDC
-712 SVVLFDEI
+712 VLLLDEI
-720 EKAHPDVFNI
+720 EKAHSDIFNI
-730 LLQVLDDGRLTDNKG
+730 LLQVMDYGVLTDSKG
-745 RTVNFKNTII
+745 RKAHFKNVIL
-755 IMTSNMGSQLIQQK
+755 IMTSNAGAQYASQASVGFASTATAGSAMLKQVKHTFKPEFINRLNEIVVFNDMDEQMAKLILGKKLRELNAKLAAKSVSITLTDEAHQHLLKSGYSKEYGAREMDRVIQQQLK
-769 FEAIA
+769 TMLM
-774 RKSADERERII
+774 REILFG
-785 DETKGEVLEMLKK
+785 KLKK
-798 TIRPEFLNR
+798 GGE
-807 IDDIIM
+807 
-813 FEPLTQPQIE
+813 
-823 QIVRLQVNGIE
+823 
-834 RLLKDQDVHIEVSD
+834 
-848 AAVKLVAKAG
+848 A
-858 FDPEFGARPV
+858 
-868 KRALQRLLLNDLSK
+868 
-882 ALLAGTVDKTRPI
+882 TVDLQNGTLTIK
-895 RVDVDGD
+895 
-902 ALRFS
+902 
-907 NAD
+907 

>member
-15 AMKFAS
+15 AMKYAS

-50 MWSCNEAFDIDDFL
+50 MWSCNEAFDLDDFL

-152 FHEHSTGVEEDDDQY
+152 FHERSTGVEEDDDQY

-188 GDEDDYSSPSHKN
+188 SDEDDFSSPSHKN

-215 KDKNPLIG
+215 AEKNPLIG
-223 REKELDRTI
+223 RERELDRTI

-422 TDRFLPDKAIDL
+422 TDRFLPDKAIDII
-434 MDEAAAK
+434 DEAGAQAE
-441 LRMERDSQ
+441 MEGKKYKKIGKKQ
-449 PEELDEITR
+449 
-458 RLRQLEIEREAIK
+458 
-471 REGDEAKLD
+471 
-480 ALNKEI
+480 I
-486 AELQERE
+486 A
-493 KNFRAKWEGEKEVL
+493 EVL
-507 AKIQQDKQQM
+507 AK
-517 EQLKFE
+517 
-523 AERAEREGD
+523 
-532 YGRVA
+532 VA
-537 EIRYGKLQQLQHD
+537 K
-550 IDAQQEQL
+550 IDALAIKQDDNKNLASLE
-558 RSRQGAEAMVKEEV
+558 SRMK
-572 TPDDIADVVARWTG
+572 DV
-586 IPVTR
+586 IY
-591 MLQSEREKLLHLE
+591 
-604 DELHRRVVGQDEA
+604 GQDRA
-617 IQAVADAVR
+617 IQTVVEAVQL
-626 RSRAG
+626 SKAG
-631 LQDPK
+631 LTDENKPLASLLFVG
-636 RPIGSFIFLG
+636 P
-646 TTGVGKTEL
+646 TGVGKTEVAKML
-655 AKALADYLFNDENM
+655 AQELGVKLVRF
-669 MTRIDMSEYQEKF
+669 DMSEYVEKHT
-682 SVSRLVGAPPGYVG
+682 VAKLIGAPAGYVG
-696 YEEGG
+696 YDDGG
-701 QLTEAVRRKPY
+701 LLTDAVRKSPDC
-712 SVVLFDEI
+712 VLLLDEI
-720 EKAHPDVFNI
+720 EKAHSDIFNI
-730 LLQVLDDGRLTDNKG
+730 LLQVMDYGVLTDSKG
-745 RTVNFKNTII
+745 RKAHFKNVIL
-755 IMTSNMGSQLIQQK
+755 IMTSNAGAQYASQASVGFASTATAGSAMLKQVKHTFKPEFINRLNEIVVFNDMDEQMAKLILGKKLRELNAKLAAKSVSITLTEEAHQHLLKSGYSKEYGAREMDRVIQQQLK
-769 FEAIA
+769 TMLM
-774 RKSADERERII
+774 REILFG
-785 DETKGEVLEMLKK
+785 KLKK
-798 TIRPEFLNR
+798 GGEATV
-807 IDDIIM
+807 D
-813 FEPLTQPQIE
+813 
-823 QIVRLQVNGIE
+823 LQNGI
-834 RLLKDQDVHIEVSD
+834 LTIKQS
-848 AAVKLVAKAG
+848 
-858 FDPEFGARPV
+858 
-868 KRALQRLLLNDLSK
+868 
-882 ALLAGTVDKTRPI
+882 
-895 RVDVDGD
+895 
-902 ALRFS
+902 
-907 NAD
+907 

>member
-147 GTEIH
+147 ATEIH
-152 FHEHSTGVEEDDDQY
+152 FHERSTGVEEDDDQY

-181 DDEDLLF
+181 DDEDLPF
-188 GDEDDYSSPSHKN
+188 GDEDDFSSPSHKN

-215 KDKNPLIG
+215 AEKNPLIG
-223 REKELDRTI
+223 RERELDRTI

-378 VEEPSIDEA
+378 VEEPSINEA

-399 KYHHVKYDAAAIEY
+399 KYHHVKYDDAAIEY

-422 TDRFLPDKAIDL
+422 TDRFLPDKAIDII
-434 MDEAAAK
+434 DEAGAQAE
-441 LRMERDSQ
+441 MEGKKYKKIGKKQ
-449 PEELDEITR
+449 
-458 RLRQLEIEREAIK
+458 
-471 REGDEAKLD
+471 
-480 ALNKEI
+480 I
-486 AELQERE
+486 A
-493 KNFRAKWEGEKEVL
+493 EVL
-507 AKIQQDKQQM
+507 AK
-517 EQLKFE
+517 
-523 AERAEREGD
+523 
-532 YGRVA
+532 VA
-537 EIRYGKLQQLQHD
+537 K
-550 IDAQQEQL
+550 IDALAIKQDDNKNLASLE
-558 RSRQGAEAMVKEEV
+558 SRMK
-572 TPDDIADVVARWTG
+572 DV
-586 IPVTR
+586 IY
-591 MLQSEREKLLHLE
+591 
-604 DELHRRVVGQDEA
+604 GQDRA
-617 IQAVADAVR
+617 IQTVVEAVQL
-626 RSRAG
+626 SKAG
-631 LQDPK
+631 LTDENKPLASLLFVG
-636 RPIGSFIFLG
+636 P
-646 TTGVGKTEL
+646 TGVGKTEVAKTL
-655 AKALADYLFNDENM
+655 AQELGVKLVRF
-669 MTRIDMSEYQEKF
+669 DMSEYVEKHT
-682 SVSRLVGAPPGYVG
+682 VAKLIGAPAGYVG
-696 YEEGG
+696 YDDGG
-701 QLTEAVRRKPY
+701 LLTDAVRKSPDC
-712 SVVLFDEI
+712 VLLLDEI
-720 EKAHPDVFNI
+720 EKAHSDIFNI
-730 LLQVLDDGRLTDNKG
+730 LLQVMDYGVLTDSKG
-745 RTVNFKNTII
+745 RKAHFKNVIL
-755 IMTSNMGSQLIQQK
+755 IMTSNAGAQYASQASVGFASTATAGSAMLKQVKHTFKPEFINRLNEIVVFNDMDEQMAKLILGKKLRELNAKLAAKSVSITLTDEAHQHLLKNGYSKEYGAREMDRVIQQQLK
-769 FEAIA
+769 TMLM
-774 RKSADERERII
+774 REILFG
-785 DETKGEVLEMLKK
+785 KLKK
-798 TIRPEFLNR
+798 GGE
-807 IDDIIM
+807 
-813 FEPLTQPQIE
+813 
-823 QIVRLQVNGIE
+823 
-834 RLLKDQDVHIEVSD
+834 
-848 AAVKLVAKAG
+848 A
-858 FDPEFGARPV
+858 
-868 KRALQRLLLNDLSK
+868 
-882 ALLAGTVDKTRPI
+882 TVDLQNGTLTIKQ
-895 RVDVDGD
+895 
-902 ALRFS
+902 S
-907 NAD
+907 

>member
-15 AMKFAS
+15 AMKYAS

-50 MWSCNEAFDIDDFL
+50 MWSCNEAFDLDDFL

-147 GTEIH
+147 ATEIH
-152 FHEHSTGVEEDDDQY
+152 FHERSTGVEEDDDQY
-167 SNGEGDNPF
+167 SNGVGDNPF

-181 DDEDLLF
+181 DDEDLPF
-188 GDEDDYSSPSHKN
+188 GDEDDFSSPSHKN

-215 KDKNPLIG
+215 AEKNPLIG
-223 REKELDRTI
+223 RERELDRTI

-272 LKGCNIYQLDM
+272 LKGCKIYQLDM

-422 TDRFLPDKAIDL
+422 TDRFLPDKAIDII
-434 MDEAAAK
+434 DEAGAQAE
-441 LRMERDSQ
+441 MEGKKYKKIGKKQ
-449 PEELDEITR
+449 
-458 RLRQLEIEREAIK
+458 
-471 REGDEAKLD
+471 
-480 ALNKEI
+480 I
-486 AELQERE
+486 A
-493 KNFRAKWEGEKEVL
+493 EVL
-507 AKIQQDKQQM
+507 AK
-517 EQLKFE
+517 
-523 AERAEREGD
+523 
-532 YGRVA
+532 VA
-537 EIRYGKLQQLQHD
+537 K
-550 IDAQQEQL
+550 IDALAIKQDDNKNLASLE
-558 RSRQGAEAMVKEEV
+558 SRMK
-572 TPDDIADVVARWTG
+572 DV
-586 IPVTR
+586 IY
-591 MLQSEREKLLHLE
+591 
-604 DELHRRVVGQDEA
+604 GQDRA
-617 IQAVADAVR
+617 IQTVVEAVQL
-626 RSRAG
+626 SKAG
-631 LQDPK
+631 LTDENKPLASLLFVG
-636 RPIGSFIFLG
+636 P
-646 TTGVGKTEL
+646 TGVGKTEVAKML
-655 AKALADYLFNDENM
+655 AQELGVKLVRF
-669 MTRIDMSEYQEKF
+669 DMSEYVEKHT
-682 SVSRLVGAPPGYVG
+682 VAKLIGAPAGYVG
-696 YEEGG
+696 YDDGG
-701 QLTEAVRRKPY
+701 LLTDAVRKSPDC
-712 SVVLFDEI
+712 VLLLDEI
-720 EKAHPDVFNI
+720 EKAHSDIFNI
-730 LLQVLDDGRLTDNKG
+730 LLQVMDYGVLTDSKG
-745 RTVNFKNTII
+745 RKAHFKNVIL
-755 IMTSNMGSQLIQQK
+755 IMTSNAGAQYASQASVGFASTATAGSAMLKQVKQTFKPEFINRLNEIVVFNDMDEQMAKLILGKKLRELNAKLAAKSVSITLTDEAHQHLLKSGYSKEYGAREMDRVIQQQLK
-769 FEAIA
+769 TMLM
-774 RKSADERERII
+774 REILFG
-785 DETKGEVLEMLKK
+785 KLKK
-798 TIRPEFLNR
+798 GGET
-807 IDDIIM
+807 
-813 FEPLTQPQIE
+813 
-823 QIVRLQVNGIE
+823 
-834 RLLKDQDVHIEVSD
+834 
-848 AAVKLVAKAG
+848 
-858 FDPEFGARPV
+858 
-868 KRALQRLLLNDLSK
+868 
-882 ALLAGTVDKTRPI
+882 TVDLQNGTLTIKQ
-895 RVDVDGD
+895 
-902 ALRFS
+902 S
-907 NAD
+907 

>member
-50 MWSCNEAFDIDDFL
+50 MWSCNEAFDLDNFL

-147 GTEIH
+147 ATEIH
-152 FHEHSTGVEEDDDQY
+152 FHERSTGVEEDDDQY
-167 SNGEGDNPF
+167 LNGEGDNPF

-188 GDEDDYSSPSHKN
+188 ADEDDYSSPSHKN

-215 KDKNPLIG
+215 AEKNPLIG

-422 TDRFLPDKAIDL
+422 TDRFLPDKAIDII
-434 MDEAAAK
+434 DEAGAQAE
-441 LRMERDSQ
+441 MEGKKYKKIGKKQ
-449 PEELDEITR
+449 
-458 RLRQLEIEREAIK
+458 
-471 REGDEAKLD
+471 
-480 ALNKEI
+480 I
-486 AELQERE
+486 A
-493 KNFRAKWEGEKEVL
+493 EVL
-507 AKIQQDKQQM
+507 AK
-517 EQLKFE
+517 
-523 AERAEREGD
+523 
-532 YGRVA
+532 VA
-537 EIRYGKLQQLQHD
+537 K
-550 IDAQQEQL
+550 IDALAIKQDDNKNLASLE
-558 RSRQGAEAMVKEEV
+558 SRMK
-572 TPDDIADVVARWTG
+572 DV
-586 IPVTR
+586 IY
-591 MLQSEREKLLHLE
+591 
-604 DELHRRVVGQDEA
+604 GQDRA
-617 IQAVADAVR
+617 IQTVVEAVQL
-626 RSRAG
+626 SKAG
-631 LQDPK
+631 LTDENKPLASLLFVG
-636 RPIGSFIFLG
+636 P
-646 TTGVGKTEL
+646 TGVGKTEVAKML
-655 AKALADYLFNDENM
+655 AQELGVKLVRF
-669 MTRIDMSEYQEKF
+669 DMSEYVEKHT
-682 SVSRLVGAPPGYVG
+682 VAKLIGAPAGYVG
-696 YEEGG
+696 YDDGG
-701 QLTEAVRRKPY
+701 LLTDAVRKSPDC
-712 SVVLFDEI
+712 VLLLDEI
-720 EKAHPDVFNI
+720 EKAHSDIFNI
-730 LLQVLDDGRLTDNKG
+730 LLQVMDYGVLTDSKG
-745 RTVNFKNTII
+745 RKAHFKNVIL
-755 IMTSNMGSQLIQQK
+755 IMTSNAGAQYASQASVGFASTATAGSAMLKQVKHTFKPEFINRLNEIVVFNDMDEQMAKLILGKKLRELNAKLAAKSVSITLTDEAHQHLLKSGYSKEYGAREMDRVIQQQLK
-769 FEAIA
+769 TMLM
-774 RKSADERERII
+774 REILFG
-785 DETKGEVLEMLKK
+785 KLKK
-798 TIRPEFLNR
+798 GGE
-807 IDDIIM
+807 
-813 FEPLTQPQIE
+813 
-823 QIVRLQVNGIE
+823 
-834 RLLKDQDVHIEVSD
+834 
-848 AAVKLVAKAG
+848 A
-858 FDPEFGARPV
+858 
-868 KRALQRLLLNDLSK
+868 
-882 ALLAGTVDKTRPI
+882 TVDLQNGTLTIKQ
-895 RVDVDGD
+895 
-902 ALRFS
+902 S
-907 NAD
+907 

>member
-50 MWSCNEAFDIDDFL
+50 MWSCNEAFDLDDFL

-167 SNGEGDNPF
+167 SNGEGNNPF

-215 KDKNPLIG
+215 AEKNPLIG
-223 REKELDRTI
+223 RERELDRTI

-306 VTSEAHCIIY
+306 VTSEARCIIY

-422 TDRFLPDKAIDL
+422 TDRFLPDKAIDII
-434 MDEAAAK
+434 DEAGAQAE
-441 LRMERDSQ
+441 MEGKKYKKIGKKQ
-449 PEELDEITR
+449 
-458 RLRQLEIEREAIK
+458 
-471 REGDEAKLD
+471 
-480 ALNKEI
+480 I
-486 AELQERE
+486 A
-493 KNFRAKWEGEKEVL
+493 EVL
-507 AKIQQDKQQM
+507 AK
-517 EQLKFE
+517 
-523 AERAEREGD
+523 
-532 YGRVA
+532 VA
-537 EIRYGKLQQLQHD
+537 K
-550 IDAQQEQL
+550 IDALAIKQDDNKNLASLE
-558 RSRQGAEAMVKEEV
+558 SRMK
-572 TPDDIADVVARWTG
+572 DV
-586 IPVTR
+586 IY
-591 MLQSEREKLLHLE
+591 
-604 DELHRRVVGQDEA
+604 GQDRA
-617 IQAVADAVR
+617 IQTVVEAVQL
-626 RSRAG
+626 SKAG
-631 LQDPK
+631 LTDENKPLASLLFVG
-636 RPIGSFIFLG
+636 P
-646 TTGVGKTEL
+646 TGVGKTEVAKML
-655 AKALADYLFNDENM
+655 AQELGVKLVRF
-669 MTRIDMSEYQEKF
+669 DMSEYVEEHTVAK
-682 SVSRLVGAPPGYVG
+682 LIGAPAGYVG
-696 YEEGG
+696 YDDGG
-701 QLTEAVRRKPY
+701 LLTDAVRKSPDC
-712 SVVLFDEI
+712 VLLLDEI
-720 EKAHPDVFNI
+720 EKAHSDIFNI
-730 LLQVLDDGRLTDNKG
+730 LLQVMDYGVLTDSKG
-745 RTVNFKNTII
+745 RKAHFKNVIL
-755 IMTSNMGSQLIQQK
+755 IMTSNAGAQYASQASVGFASTATASSAMLKQVKHTFKPEFINRLNEIVVFNDMDEQMAKLILGKKLRELNAKLAAKSVSITLTDEAHQHLLKSGYSKEYGAREMDRVIQQQLK
-769 FEAIA
+769 TMLM
-774 RKSADERERII
+774 REILFG
-785 DETKGEVLEMLKK
+785 KLKK
-798 TIRPEFLNR
+798 GGE
-807 IDDIIM
+807 
-813 FEPLTQPQIE
+813 
-823 QIVRLQVNGIE
+823 
-834 RLLKDQDVHIEVSD
+834 
-848 AAVKLVAKAG
+848 A
-858 FDPEFGARPV
+858 
-868 KRALQRLLLNDLSK
+868 
-882 ALLAGTVDKTRPI
+882 TVDLQNGTLTIKQ
-895 RVDVDGD
+895 
-902 ALRFS
+902 S
-907 NAD
+907 

>member
-50 MWSCNEAFDIDDFL
+50 MWSCNEAFDLDDFL

-147 GTEIH
+147 ATEIH
-152 FHEHSTGVEEDDDQY
+152 FHERSTGVEEDDDQY

-188 GDEDDYSSPSHKN
+188 GDEDDFSSPSHKN

-215 KDKNPLIG
+215 AEKNPLIG
-223 REKELDRTI
+223 RERELDRTI

-306 VTSEAHCIIY
+306 VTSGAHCIIY

-422 TDRFLPDKAIDL
+422 TDRFLPDKAIDII
-434 MDEAAAK
+434 DEAGAQAE
-441 LRMERDSQ
+441 MEGKKYKKIGKKQ
-449 PEELDEITR
+449 
-458 RLRQLEIEREAIK
+458 
-471 REGDEAKLD
+471 
-480 ALNKEI
+480 I
-486 AELQERE
+486 A
-493 KNFRAKWEGEKEVL
+493 EVL
-507 AKIQQDKQQM
+507 AK
-517 EQLKFE
+517 
-523 AERAEREGD
+523 
-532 YGRVA
+532 VA
-537 EIRYGKLQQLQHD
+537 K
-550 IDAQQEQL
+550 IDALAIKQDDNKNLASLE
-558 RSRQGAEAMVKEEV
+558 SRMK
-572 TPDDIADVVARWTG
+572 DV
-586 IPVTR
+586 IY
-591 MLQSEREKLLHLE
+591 
-604 DELHRRVVGQDEA
+604 GQDRA
-617 IQAVADAVR
+617 IQTVVEAVQL
-626 RSRAG
+626 SKAG
-631 LQDPK
+631 LTDENKPLASLLFVG
-636 RPIGSFIFLG
+636 P
-646 TTGVGKTEL
+646 TGVGKTEVAKML
-655 AKALADYLFNDENM
+655 AQELGVKLVRF
-669 MTRIDMSEYQEKF
+669 DMSEYVEKHT
-682 SVSRLVGAPPGYVG
+682 VAKLIGAPAGYVG
-696 YEEGG
+696 YDDGG
-701 QLTEAVRRKPY
+701 LLTDAVRKSPDC
-712 SVVLFDEI
+712 VLLLDEI
-720 EKAHPDVFNI
+720 EKAHSDIFNI
-730 LLQVLDDGRLTDNKG
+730 LLQVMDYGVLTDSKG
-745 RTVNFKNTII
+745 RKAHFKNVIL
-755 IMTSNMGSQLIQQK
+755 IMTSNAGAQYASQASMGFASTATAGSAMLKQVKHTFKPEFINRLNEIVVFNDMDEQMAKLILGKKLRELNAKLAAKSVSITLTDEAHQHLLKSGYSKEYGAREMDRVIQQQLK
-769 FEAIA
+769 TMLM
-774 RKSADERERII
+774 REILFG
-785 DETKGEVLEMLKK
+785 KLKK
-798 TIRPEFLNR
+798 GGE
-807 IDDIIM
+807 
-813 FEPLTQPQIE
+813 
-823 QIVRLQVNGIE
+823 
-834 RLLKDQDVHIEVSD
+834 
-848 AAVKLVAKAG
+848 A
-858 FDPEFGARPV
+858 
-868 KRALQRLLLNDLSK
+868 
-882 ALLAGTVDKTRPI
+882 TVDLQNGTLTIKQ
-895 RVDVDGD
+895 
-902 ALRFS
+902 S
-907 NAD
+907 

>member
-15 AMKFAS
+15 AMKYAS

-50 MWSCNEAFDIDDFL
+50 MWSCNEAFDLDNFL

-152 FHEHSTGVEEDDDQY
+152 FHERSTGVEEYDDQY
-167 SNGEGDNPF
+167 SNGEGGDNPF

-188 GDEDDYSSPSHKN
+188 GDEDDFSSPSHKN

-215 KDKNPLIG
+215 AEKNPLIG
-223 REKELDRTI
+223 RERELDRTI

-399 KYHHVKYDAAAIEY
+399 KYHHVKYDDVAIEY

-422 TDRFLPDKAIDL
+422 TDRFLPDKAIDII
-434 MDEAAAK
+434 DEAGAQAE
-441 LRMERDSQ
+441 MEGKKYKKIGKKQ
-449 PEELDEITR
+449 
-458 RLRQLEIEREAIK
+458 
-471 REGDEAKLD
+471 
-480 ALNKEI
+480 I
-486 AELQERE
+486 A
-493 KNFRAKWEGEKEVL
+493 EVL
-507 AKIQQDKQQM
+507 AK
-517 EQLKFE
+517 
-523 AERAEREGD
+523 
-532 YGRVA
+532 VA
-537 EIRYGKLQQLQHD
+537 K
-550 IDAQQEQL
+550 IDALAIKQDDNKNLASLE
-558 RSRQGAEAMVKEEV
+558 SRMK
-572 TPDDIADVVARWTG
+572 DV
-586 IPVTR
+586 IY
-591 MLQSEREKLLHLE
+591 
-604 DELHRRVVGQDEA
+604 GQDRA
-617 IQAVADAVR
+617 IQTVVEAVLL
-626 RSRAG
+626 SKAG
-631 LQDPK
+631 LTDENKPLASLLFVG
-636 RPIGSFIFLG
+636 P
-646 TTGVGKTEL
+646 TGVGKTEVAKTL
-655 AKALADYLFNDENM
+655 AQELGVKLVRF
-669 MTRIDMSEYQEKF
+669 DMSEYVEKHT
-682 SVSRLVGAPPGYVG
+682 VAKLIGAPAGYVG
-696 YEEGG
+696 YDDGG
-701 QLTEAVRRKPY
+701 LLTDAVRKSPDC
-712 SVVLFDEI
+712 VLLLDEI
-720 EKAHPDVFNI
+720 EKAHSDIFNI
-730 LLQVLDDGRLTDNKG
+730 LLQVMDYGVLTDSKG
-745 RTVNFKNTII
+745 RKAHFKNVIL
-755 IMTSNMGSQLIQQK
+755 IMTSNAGAQYASQASVGFASTATAGSAMLKQVKHTFKPEFINRLNEIVVFNDMDEQMAKLILGKKLRELNAKLAAKSVSITLTDEAHQHLLKNGYSKEYGAREMDRVIQQQLK
-769 FEAIA
+769 TMLM
-774 RKSADERERII
+774 REILFG
-785 DETKGEVLEMLKK
+785 KLKK
-798 TIRPEFLNR
+798 GGE
-807 IDDIIM
+807 
-813 FEPLTQPQIE
+813 
-823 QIVRLQVNGIE
+823 
-834 RLLKDQDVHIEVSD
+834 
-848 AAVKLVAKAG
+848 A
-858 FDPEFGARPV
+858 
-868 KRALQRLLLNDLSK
+868 
-882 ALLAGTVDKTRPI
+882 TVDLQNGTLTIKQ
-895 RVDVDGD
+895 
-902 ALRFS
+902 S
-907 NAD
+907 

>member
-50 MWSCNEAFDIDDFL
+50 MWSCNEAFDLDDFL

-124 LENSWAAYLLRKHA
+124 LENSWAAYLLREHA

-147 GTEIH
+147 ATEIH
-152 FHEHSTGVEEDDDQY
+152 FHERSTGVEEDDDQY

-188 GDEDDYSSPSHKN
+188 GDEDDYSSPSRKN

-215 KDKNPLIG
+215 AEKNPLIG
-223 REKELDRTI
+223 RECELDRTI

-422 TDRFLPDKAIDL
+422 TDRFLPDKAIDII
-434 MDEAAAK
+434 DEAGAQAE
-441 LRMERDSQ
+441 MEGKKYKKIGKKQ
-449 PEELDEITR
+449 
-458 RLRQLEIEREAIK
+458 
-471 REGDEAKLD
+471 
-480 ALNKEI
+480 I
-486 AELQERE
+486 A
-493 KNFRAKWEGEKEVL
+493 EVL
-507 AKIQQDKQQM
+507 AK
-517 EQLKFE
+517 
-523 AERAEREGD
+523 
-532 YGRVA
+532 VA
-537 EIRYGKLQQLQHD
+537 K
-550 IDAQQEQL
+550 IDALAIKQDDNKNLASLE
-558 RSRQGAEAMVKEEV
+558 SRMK
-572 TPDDIADVVARWTG
+572 DV
-586 IPVTR
+586 IY
-591 MLQSEREKLLHLE
+591 
-604 DELHRRVVGQDEA
+604 GQDRA
-617 IQAVADAVR
+617 IQTVVEAVQL
-626 RSRAG
+626 SKAG
-631 LQDPK
+631 LTDENKPLASLLFVG
-636 RPIGSFIFLG
+636 P
-646 TTGVGKTEL
+646 TGVGKTEVAKML
-655 AKALADYLFNDENM
+655 AQELGVKLVRF
-669 MTRIDMSEYQEKF
+669 DMSEYVEKHT
-682 SVSRLVGAPPGYVG
+682 VAKLIGAPAGYVG
-696 YEEGG
+696 YDDGG
-701 QLTEAVRRKPY
+701 LLTDAVRKSPDC
-712 SVVLFDEI
+712 VLLLDEI
-720 EKAHPDVFNI
+720 EKAHSDIFNI
-730 LLQVLDDGRLTDNKG
+730 LLQVMDYGVLTDSKG
-745 RTVNFKNTII
+745 RKAHFKNVIL
-755 IMTSNMGSQLIQQK
+755 IMTSNAGAQYASQATVGFASTATAGSAMLKQVKHTFKPEFINRLNEIVVFNDMNEQMAKLILGKKLRELNAKLAAKSVSITLTDEAHQHLLKSGYSKEYGAREMDRVIQQQLK
-769 FEAIA
+769 TMLM
-774 RKSADERERII
+774 REILFG
-785 DETKGEVLEMLKK
+785 KLKK
-798 TIRPEFLNR
+798 GGE
-807 IDDIIM
+807 
-813 FEPLTQPQIE
+813 
-823 QIVRLQVNGIE
+823 
-834 RLLKDQDVHIEVSD
+834 
-848 AAVKLVAKAG
+848 A
-858 FDPEFGARPV
+858 
-868 KRALQRLLLNDLSK
+868 
-882 ALLAGTVDKTRPI
+882 TVDLQNGTLTIKQ
-895 RVDVDGD
+895 
-902 ALRFS
+902 S
-907 NAD
+907 

>member
-15 AMKFAS
+15 AMKYAS

-50 MWSCNEAFDIDDFL
+50 MWSCNEAFDLDEFL

-124 LENSWAAYLLRKHA
+124 LDNSWAAYLLRKHA

-147 GTEIH
+147 ATEIH
-152 FHEHSTGVEEDDDQY
+152 FHERSTGVEGDDDQY

-188 GDEDDYSSPSHKN
+188 GDEDDFSSPSHKN

-215 KDKNPLIG
+215 AEKNPLIG
-223 REKELDRTI
+223 RERELDRTI

-343 LDDDRIRVIG
+343 LDDERIRVIG

-422 TDRFLPDKAIDL
+422 TDRFLPDKAIDII
-434 MDEAAAK
+434 DEAGAQAE
-441 LRMERDSQ
+441 MEGKKYKKIGKKQ
-449 PEELDEITR
+449 
-458 RLRQLEIEREAIK
+458 
-471 REGDEAKLD
+471 
-480 ALNKEI
+480 I
-486 AELQERE
+486 A
-493 KNFRAKWEGEKEVL
+493 EVL
-507 AKIQQDKQQM
+507 AK
-517 EQLKFE
+517 
-523 AERAEREGD
+523 
-532 YGRVA
+532 VA
-537 EIRYGKLQQLQHD
+537 K
-550 IDAQQEQL
+550 IDALAIKQDDNKNLASLE
-558 RSRQGAEAMVKEEV
+558 SRMK
-572 TPDDIADVVARWTG
+572 DV
-586 IPVTR
+586 IY
-591 MLQSEREKLLHLE
+591 
-604 DELHRRVVGQDEA
+604 GQDRA
-617 IQAVADAVR
+617 IQTVVEAVQL
-626 RSRAG
+626 SKAG
-631 LQDPK
+631 LTDENKPLASLLFVG
-636 RPIGSFIFLG
+636 P
-646 TTGVGKTEL
+646 TGVGKTEVAKTL
-655 AKALADYLFNDENM
+655 AQELGVKLVRF
-669 MTRIDMSEYQEKF
+669 DMSEYVEKHT
-682 SVSRLVGAPPGYVG
+682 VAKLIGAPAGYVG
-696 YEEGG
+696 YDDGG
-701 QLTEAVRRKPY
+701 LLTDAVRKSPDC
-712 SVVLFDEI
+712 VLLLDEI
-720 EKAHPDVFNI
+720 EKAHSDIFNI
-730 LLQVLDDGRLTDNKG
+730 LLQVMDYGVLTDSKG
-745 RTVNFKNTII
+745 RKAHFKNVIL
-755 IMTSNMGSQLIQQK
+755 IMTSNAGAQYASQASVGFASTATAGSAMLKQVKHTFKPEFINRLNEIVVFNDMDEQMAKLILGKKLRELNAKLAAKSVSITLTDEAHQHLLKNGYSKEYGAREMGRVIQQQLK
-769 FEAIA
+769 TMLM
-774 RKSADERERII
+774 REILFG
-785 DETKGEVLEMLKK
+785 KLKK
-798 TIRPEFLNR
+798 GGE
-807 IDDIIM
+807 
-813 FEPLTQPQIE
+813 
-823 QIVRLQVNGIE
+823 
-834 RLLKDQDVHIEVSD
+834 
-848 AAVKLVAKAG
+848 A
-858 FDPEFGARPV
+858 
-868 KRALQRLLLNDLSK
+868 
-882 ALLAGTVDKTRPI
+882 TVDLQNGTLTIKQ
-895 RVDVDGD
+895 
-902 ALRFS
+902 S
-907 NAD
+907 

>member
-15 AMKFAS
+15 AMKYAS

-50 MWSCNEAFDIDDFL
+50 MWSCNEAFDLDDFL

-152 FHEHSTGVEEDDDQY
+152 FHERSTGVEEDDDQY

-188 GDEDDYSSPSHKN
+188 SDEDDFSSPSHKN

-215 KDKNPLIG
+215 AEKNPLIG
-223 REKELDRTI
+223 RERELDRTI

-422 TDRFLPDKAIDL
+422 TDRFLPDKAIDII
-434 MDEAAAK
+434 DEAGAQAE
-441 LRMERDSQ
+441 MEGKKYKKIGKKQ
-449 PEELDEITR
+449 
-458 RLRQLEIEREAIK
+458 
-471 REGDEAKLD
+471 
-480 ALNKEI
+480 I
-486 AELQERE
+486 A
-493 KNFRAKWEGEKEVL
+493 EVL
-507 AKIQQDKQQM
+507 AK
-517 EQLKFE
+517 
-523 AERAEREGD
+523 
-532 YGRVA
+532 VA
-537 EIRYGKLQQLQHD
+537 K
-550 IDAQQEQL
+550 IDALAIKQDDNKNLASLE
-558 RSRQGAEAMVKEEV
+558 SRMK
-572 TPDDIADVVARWTG
+572 DV
-586 IPVTR
+586 IY
-591 MLQSEREKLLHLE
+591 
-604 DELHRRVVGQDEA
+604 GQDRA
-617 IQAVADAVR
+617 IQTVVEAVQL
-626 RSRAG
+626 SKAG
-631 LQDPK
+631 LTDENKPLASLLFVG
-636 RPIGSFIFLG
+636 P
-646 TTGVGKTEL
+646 TGVGKTEVAKML
-655 AKALADYLFNDENM
+655 AQELGVKLVRF
-669 MTRIDMSEYQEKF
+669 DMSEYVEKHT
-682 SVSRLVGAPPGYVG
+682 VAKLIGAPAGYVG
-696 YEEGG
+696 YDDGG
-701 QLTEAVRRKPY
+701 LLTDAVRKSPDC
-712 SVVLFDEI
+712 VLLLDEI
-720 EKAHPDVFNI
+720 EKAHSDIFNI
-730 LLQVLDDGRLTDNKG
+730 LLQVMDYGVLTDSKG
-745 RTVNFKNTII
+745 RKAHFKNVIL
-755 IMTSNMGSQLIQQK
+755 IMTSNAGAQYASQASVGFASTATAGSAMLKQVKHTFKPEFINRLNEIVVFNDMDEQMAKLILGKKLRELNAKLAAKSVSITLTDEAHQHLLKNGYSKEYGAREMDRVIQQQLK
-769 FEAIA
+769 TMLM
-774 RKSADERERII
+774 REILFG
-785 DETKGEVLEMLKK
+785 KLKK
-798 TIRPEFLNR
+798 GGE
-807 IDDIIM
+807 
-813 FEPLTQPQIE
+813 
-823 QIVRLQVNGIE
+823 
-834 RLLKDQDVHIEVSD
+834 
-848 AAVKLVAKAG
+848 A
-858 FDPEFGARPV
+858 
-868 KRALQRLLLNDLSK
+868 
-882 ALLAGTVDKTRPI
+882 TVDLQNGTLTIKQ
-895 RVDVDGD
+895 
-902 ALRFS
+902 S
-907 NAD
+907 